1 MANGSLYTI
10 SAEIRDNMSSGLNN
24 INAKLRDSKKA
35 ANEAKNQISDFQRQI
50 SSVTGSLSGFAN
62 SLRSGDISG
71 FATNILSA
79 GTAIKSLGPLLA
91 GVQTQLAGIVSEVTA
106 ATGGFNLIIA
116 GFAALGLG
124 AAKSSVDMQKSQQDL
139 QALLGVSDE
148 VVQDYTNSAVEMS
161 NGTKQSAADV
171 LGAFTLIGS
180 QAPQLLDDKKGLE
193 EVTRAAQTLSK
204 ASGMDLVDAASAIT
218 TAMNQMGVEA
228 KDAGMIIDGLST
240 GAQKGAADIEY
251 QKTAMEKSGAA
262 AKMAGLSYKDLIA
275 SIETIA
281 PSFASAD
288 VAGSSLKSTLIALET
303 QTESKY
309 KPSVVGINQA
319 LANLSAANLSAEEKV
334 SIFGEA
340 NLTCATALLENQ
352 QGLAELQAAL
362 QQTGSAS
369 EMADAKSGSFSQTM
383 ASLGRIF
390 RDFFQTLS
398 QYTIIRDLV
407 SILQG
412 LAMVVG
418 GVITV
423 VLRLV
428 RVVFQIIDTFW
439 LFIKAAIA
447 VVGQAIQPLVNG
459 LKTLWTWIK
468 SIGFQHIYNS
478 CVEWCQKALKFFHDF
493 TKALEEYWNK
503 FIGKQTKKTAKPVV
517 QKVKIKQVPEGNA
530 PAGNSN
536 GNSNGNNSGGN
547 SPHTSTHN
555 SRGGGS
561 VEIQPVKGSLTDLE
575 KKLQDLQKKYKDGL
589 IKLTPE
595 EYKAEVEKI
604 ENQIKEKKIKLGL
617 ELYVSDNSLS
627 AVSSKLQKYNEKLSL
642 LDPDKDQHEMF
653 FIREKI
659 AALTQKENKIK
670 LKLAIDEAYSAG
682 YTMNPSM
689 NIVKQ
694 AKKNLQ
700 EALDNVEMNDLSDSL
715 IRKIKMIMA
724 KLDIQQLKLNL
735 KLHPELVWKGGS
747 IKYIQKSIQDAT
759 EKLNLL
765 DTTKDVE
772 QIDILKKHIEELQ
785 KQLEKAK
792 AVIGQGLFTNEG
804 SQKDLSNKISKKKAE
819 LEVAVVGSDE
829 YKQLIKEIQEL
840 QGKKTKLDIQVEA
853 DSLTPAEK
861 KLKKI
866 KKTSEGTT
874 ETFQAMGSMF
884 TSIGQM
890 SDDETAAIMQG
901 LASITG
907 SIAEAVPA
915 IMSLVGAKSAE
926 AVANGTAEASKVP
939 FPANIAAIASTVAA
953 IMSVIGTIASVAGSF
968 AEGGIISGG
977 SQIGDQM
984 VAKVNSGEMIINGKQ
999 QQNLWKAISTG
1010 NLGGNTENHVSVSN
1024 VRVKGSDLY
1033 LALKNYSKVKS
1044 KSGQFTGI
1052 V

>member
-10 SAEIRDNMSSGLNN
+10 SAEIRDNMSAGLNN

-35 ANEAKNQISDFQRQI
+35 ANEAKTQISDFQRQI
-50 SSVTGSLSGFAN
+50 SSITGSLSGFAN

-116 GFAALGLG
+116 GFAALGVG

-139 QALLGVSDE
+139 KALLGVSDE

-171 LGAFTLIGS
+171 LDAFTLIGS

-193 EVTRAAQTLSK
+193 EVTRAAQTLAK
-204 ASGMDLVDAASAIT
+204 ASGMDLVDAAGAIT

-240 GAQKGAADIEY
+240 GAQKGSADIEY

-262 AKMAGLSYKDLIA
+262 AKMAGLSYRDLIA
-275 SIETIA
+275 SIEAIA
-281 PSFASAD
+281 PSFSSAD

-334 SIFGEA
+334 NIFGAA

-352 QGLAELQAAL
+352 QGLADMQTAL

-383 ASLGRIF
+383 GALTRVF
-390 RDFFQTLS
+390 RDFFQTIG
-398 QYTIIRDLV
+398 QYTVIRDLI
-407 SILQG
+407 SLIQYLAIGIGALIQGILW
-412 LAMVVG
+412 L
-418 GVITV
+418 I
-423 VLRLV
+423 

-439 LFIKAAIA
+439 LFCKAALAMI
-447 VVGQAIQPLVNG
+447 GQALTPLVNA

-468 SIGFQHIYNS
+468 AIGFEHIYNS

-493 TKALEEYWNK
+493 TGALEQYWNK
-503 FIGKQTKKTAKPVV
+503 FIGKQTKKTGKPVV
-517 QKVKIKQVPEGNA
+517 QKVKIKKVPEGNA
-530 PAGNSN
+530 PEGNSG
-536 GNSNGNNSGGN
+536 GNSGN
-547 SPHTSTHN
+547 SPHTSRTGSHT
-555 SRGGGS
+555 GGGS
-561 VEIQPVKGSLTDLE
+561 GSHEIQPVKGSLTDLE
-575 KKLQDLQKKYKDGL
+575 KKLQNLQKKYKDGL

-595 EYKAEVEKI
+595 EYKTEVAKI
-604 ENQIKEKKIKLGL
+604 KNQIKEKKIKLGL
-617 ELYVSDNSLS
+617 ELYVSDNSLQN
-627 AVSSKLQKYNEKLSL
+627 VSSQLQKYSEKLSL
-642 LDPDKDQHEMF
+642 LDPSKDILTISEIQK
-653 FIREKI
+653 KI
-659 AALTQKENKIK
+659 ALLKQKQNTI
-670 LKLAIDEAYSAG
+670 
-682 YTMNPSM
+682 
-689 NIVKQ
+689 
-694 AKKNLQ
+694 
-700 EALDNVEMNDLSDSL
+700 
-715 IRKIKMIMA
+715 
-724 KLDIQQLKLNL
+724 KLNL
-735 KLHPELVWKGGS
+735 AIAKGFQALQPNTSKNIVDEAKKELEDALNNIPFMEIDDSVNEEIRELLKQLEDTSYTIKMKIHPELEVPKNSVQG
-747 IKYIQKSIQDAT
+747 IQDEISQKT
-759 EKLNLL
+759 KKLNLL
-765 DTTKDVE
+765 DTNKDID
-772 QIDILKKHIEELQ
+772 QINQLKQEIESLQ
-785 KQLEKAK
+785 KKQEKAK
-792 AVIGQGLFTNEG
+792 AKTGQGLLVNEG
-804 SQKDLSNKISKKKAE
+804 SQKDLSDKISKKKAE
-819 LEVAVVGSDE
+819 LEVAVVDSDE

-866 KKTSEGTT
+866 KKASEGTT
-874 ETFQAMGSMF
+874 ETFRAMGSMF
-884 TSIGQM
+884 SSVGQM

-926 AVANGTAEASKVP
+926 AVANGLAESSKVK
-939 FPANIAAIASTVAA
+939 FPANIPAIATTIAT

-977 SQIGDQM
+977 SQIGDNM

-1010 NLGGNTENHVSVSN
+1010 NLGGNTENQISVSN

-1052 V
+1052 M

>member
-50 SSVTGSLSGFAN
+50 SAVTGSLSGFAN

-91 GVQTQLAGIVSEVTA
+91 GVQAQLAGIVTEVTA

-171 LGAFTLIGS
+171 LDAFTLIGS

-352 QGLAELQAAL
+352 QGLAELQTAL

-412 LAMVVG
+412 LAMIVG

-447 VVGQAIQPLVNG
+447 VVGQAIQPLVNA

-493 TKALEEYWNK
+493 TGALEQYWNK
-503 FIGKQTKKTAKPVV
+503 FIGKQTKKTNKTVV

-530 PAGNSN
+530 PDTSTGN
-536 GNSNGNNSGGN
+536 GNSPTGN
-547 SPHTSTHN
+547 STHN

-595 EYKAEVEKI
+595 EYKAEVIKI

-627 AVSSKLQKYNEKLSL
+627 AVSSKIQKYNEKLQVLDPEKDFNEIHKIGNEIDALKKHQNQIKLALAIDRGNSAL
-642 LDPDKDQHEMF
+642 LDPNTSLE
-653 FIREKI
+653 IISE
-659 AALTQKENKIK
+659 
-670 LKLAIDEAYSAG
+670 
-682 YTMNPSM
+682 
-689 NIVKQ
+689 

-700 EALDNVEMNDLSDSL
+700 EALNNVPFDFNPPLVDQIKKEIKMLEDTEYLL
-715 IRKIKMIMA
+715 KIKIHPDA
-724 KLDIQQLKLNL
+724 DIPYNSVQ
-735 KLHPELVWKGGS
+735 G
-747 IKYIQKSIQDAT
+747 IQNQISEKT
-759 EKLNLL
+759 KKLNLL
-765 DTTKDVE
+765 DVNKDIE
-772 QIDILKKHIEELQ
+772 QIEKLKAEIESLQEMQNLAKDIT
-785 KQLEKAK
+785 
-792 AVIGQGLFTNEG
+792 GQGLYVNEG
-804 SQKDLSNKISKKKAE
+804 SQKDLSDKISKKKAE
-819 LEVAVVGSDE
+819 LEVSVVDSDE

-840 QGKKTKLDIQVEA
+840 ESKKTQIDIQVEA

-866 KKTSEGTT
+866 KKASEGTT
-874 ETFQAMGSMF
+874 ETFKAMGSMF
-884 TSIGQM
+884 SSVGQM

-915 IMSLVGAKSAE
+915 IMSLVGAKSSE
-926 AVANGTAEASKVP
+926 AIANGLAEASKVK
-939 FPANIAAIASTVAA
+939 FPANIPAIATTIAT

-1010 NLGGNTENHVSVSN
+1010 NLGGNTENHISVSN

>member
-10 SAEIRDNMSSGLNN
+10 SAEIRDNMSSGLDN

-35 ANEAKNQISDFQRQI
+35 ANEAKNQISDFQKQI

-91 GVQTQLAGIVSEVTA
+91 GVKTQLAGIVTEVTA

-116 GFAALGLG
+116 GFTALGIG

-171 LGAFTLIGS
+171 LDAFTLIGS

-193 EVTRAAQTLSK
+193 EVTRAAQTLAK

-262 AKMAGLSYKDLIA
+262 AKMAGLSYNDLIA

-319 LANLSAANLSAEEKV
+319 LANLSTANLSAEEKV
-334 SIFGEA
+334 KIFGEA

-352 QGLAELQAAL
+352 QGLAELQTAL
-362 QQTGSAS
+362 QQTGTAN

-383 ASLGRIF
+383 GALTRIF
-390 RDFFQTLS
+390 RDFFQTIG
-398 QYTIIRDLV
+398 QYTVIRDLI
-407 SILQG
+407 SLIQYLAIGIGALIKGILW
-412 LAMVVG
+412 L
-418 GVITV
+418 I
-423 VLRLV
+423 
-428 RVVFQIIDTFW
+428 RVVFQIVDTFW
-439 LFIKAAIA
+439 LFCKAALAMI
-447 VVGQAIQPLVNG
+447 GQAITPLVNA

-468 SIGFQHIYNS
+468 SIGFEHIFNS

-493 TKALEEYWNK
+493 TGALEQYWNK
-503 FIGKQTKKTAKPVV
+503 FIGKSTKKTAKPVV

-530 PAGNSN
+530 PDTSTGNSPT
-536 GNSNGNNSGGN
+536 GN
-547 SPHTSTHN
+547 SPHT
-555 SRGGGS
+555 GGGSRS

-589 IKLTPE
+589 IKLTPG
-595 EYKAEVEKI
+595 EYKAEVTKI
-604 ENQIKEKKIKLGL
+604 EKQIKEKKIKLGL

-627 AVSSKLQKYNEKLSL
+627 AVSSKLQKYNEKLQVLDPEKDFQEIHKIGNEIDQLKKHQNQIKVALAIDRGNSAL
-642 LDPDKDQHEMF
+642 LDPNTSLE
-653 FIREKI
+653 
-659 AALTQKENKIK
+659 
-670 LKLAIDEAYSAG
+670 
-682 YTMNPSM
+682 
-689 NIVKQ
+689 IVSE

-700 EALDNVEMNDLSDSL
+700 DALNNVPFNFNPSL
-715 IRKIKMIMA
+715 VDQIKKEIKMLEDTEYLLKIKI
-724 KLDIQQLKLNL
+724 
-735 KLHPELVWKGGS
+735 HPETDIPYNSVQG
-747 IKYIQKSIQDAT
+747 IQNQISEKT
-759 EKLNLL
+759 KKLNLL
-765 DTTKDVE
+765 DVYKDIV
-772 QIDILKKHIEELQ
+772 QIEKLKSEIESLQEIQNLAKDIT
-785 KQLEKAK
+785 
-792 AVIGQGLFTNEG
+792 GQGLYVNEG
-804 SQKDLSNKISKKKAE
+804 SQKDLSDKISKKKAE

-829 YKQLIKEIQEL
+829 YKNLIKEIQEL
-840 QGKKTKLDIQVEA
+840 EGKKTQIDIQVEA

-866 KKTSEGTT
+866 KKASEGTT
-874 ETFQAMGSMF
+874 ETIHAMGSMF
-884 TSIGQM
+884 ESVGKMT
-890 SDDETAAIMQG
+890 DDETAAVMQG

-926 AVANGTAEASKVP
+926 AIANGTAEASKVP
-939 FPANIAAIASTVAA
+939 FPANIPAIATTIAT

-1010 NLGGNTENHVSVSN
+1010 NLGGNTENQIYVSN

-1044 KSGQFTGI
+1044 KSGQFIGI

>member
-35 ANEAKNQISDFQRQI
+35 ANEAKNQISEFQRQI

-91 GVQTQLAGIVSEVTA
+91 GVQAQLAGIVSEVTA

-116 GFAALGLG
+116 GFAALGVG

-161 NGTKQSAADV
+161 KGTKQSAADV
-171 LGAFTLIGS
+171 LDAFTLIGS

-193 EVTRAAQTLSK
+193 EVTRAAQTLAK

-228 KDAGMIIDGLST
+228 KDASMIIDGLST
-240 GAQKGAADIEY
+240 GAQKGSADIEY

-281 PSFASAD
+281 PSFSSAD
-288 VAGSSLKSTLIALET
+288 VAGTSLKSTLIALET

-334 SIFGEA
+334 KIFGAA
-340 NLTCATALLENQ
+340 NLTCASALLKNQ
-352 QGLAELQAAL
+352 QGLADMQTAL

-447 VVGQAIQPLVNG
+447 VIGQALTPLVNA
-459 LKTLWTWIK
+459 LKTLWSWIK
-468 SIGFQHIYNS
+468 AIGFQHIYNS

-493 TKALEEYWNK
+493 TGALEQAWNK
-503 FIGKQTKKTAKPVV
+503 FIGKQTKKTSKPVV
-517 QKVKIKQVPEGNA
+517 QKVKIKKVPEGDA
-530 PAGNSN
+530 PTGNSV
-536 GNSNGNNSGGN
+536 GNSSTT
-547 SPHTSTHN
+547 SKHTSTN
-555 SRGGGS
+555 TGRGGSGRNS

-595 EYKAEVEKI
+595 EYKAEVAKI
-604 ENQIKEKKIKLGL
+604 ENQIKEKKIKLGID
-617 ELYVSDNSLS
+617 LYVSDNSLS
-627 AVSSKLQKYNEKLSL
+627 AVSSQLQKYNEKLQL

-659 AALTQKENKIK
+659 KELTQKENKIK
-670 LKLAIDEAYSAG
+670 LKIAIDEGYSTAYDI
-682 YTMNPSM
+682 NPSM

-735 KLHPELVWKGGS
+735 KLHPELVWSGGS
-747 IKYIQKSIQDAT
+747 IKAIQKSIQDAT

-792 AVIGQGLFTNEG
+792 AVTGQGLFTNEG
-804 SQKDLSNKISKKKAE
+804 SQKDLSDKISKKKAE
-819 LEVAVVGSDE
+819 LEVSVVGSDE
-829 YKQLIKEIQEL
+829 YKNLIKEIQEL
-840 QGKKTKLDIQVEA
+840 EGKKTKLDIQVES

-861 KLKKI
+861 KLKKL
-866 KKTSEGTT
+866 KKASEGTT
-874 ETFQAMGSMF
+874 ETFEAMGSMF
-884 TSIGQM
+884 SSIGKM

-926 AVANGTAEASKVP
+926 AIANGTAEASKVP

-1010 NLGGNTENHVSVSN
+1010 NLGGNTENQISVSN

>member
-91 GVQTQLAGIVSEVTA
+91 GVQTQLAGIVTEVTA

-116 GFAALGLG
+116 GFAALGIG

-161 NGTKQSAADV
+161 NGTKQSAAEV
-171 LGAFTLIGS
+171 LDAFTLIGS

-193 EVTRAAQTLSK
+193 EVTRAAQTLAK

-240 GAQKGAADIEY
+240 GAQKGSADIEY

-319 LANLSAANLSAEEKV
+319 LANLSEANLTAEEKV
-334 SIFGEA
+334 NIFGAA

-352 QGLAELQAAL
+352 QGLVDMQTAL
-362 QQTGSAS
+362 QQTGTAS
-369 EMADAKSGSFSQTM
+369 EMADTKSGSFSQTM

-390 RDFFQTLS
+390 RDFFQTLG

-412 LAMVVG
+412 LAMIVG

-447 VVGQAIQPLVNG
+447 VIGQAIQPLVNA
-459 LKTLWTWIK
+459 LKTLWSWIK

-478 CVEWCQKALKFFHDF
+478 LVEWCQKALKFFHDF
-493 TKALEEYWNK
+493 TKTLEDAWNK
-503 FIGKQTKKTAKPVV
+503 FIGKKTKNTKPVV
-517 QKVKIKQVPEGNA
+517 QKVQIKQVPEGNA
-530 PAGNSN
+530 PDTSTGNAPDTSTGNSPT
-536 GNSNGNNSGGN
+536 GNSGGRN
-547 SPHTSTHN
+547 
-555 SRGGGS
+555 S

-595 EYKAEVEKI
+595 EYKTEVTKI

-617 ELYVSDNSLS
+617 ELYVSDNTLKS
-627 AVSSKLQKYNEKLSL
+627 VSSQLQKYTEKLQV
-642 LDPDKDQHEMF
+642 LDPEKDINEIH
-653 FIREKI
+653 KI
-659 AALTQKENKIK
+659 GNQIDALKKRQNKIK
-670 LKLAIDEAYSAG
+670 IALAIDRGNSAILDPN
-682 YTMNPSM
+682 TSLE
-689 NIVKQ
+689 IVSE

-700 EALDNVEMNDLSDSL
+700 DALNNVPFNFNPSL
-715 IRKIKMIMA
+715 VDQIKKEIKM
-724 KLDIQQLKLNL
+724 LEDTEYFLKINI
-735 KLHPELVWKGGS
+735 HPELEVPKN
-747 IKYIQKSIQDAT
+747 SIQGIQDQISQKT
-759 EKLNLL
+759 KQLNLL
-765 DTTKDVE
+765 DTRKDID
-772 QIDILKKHIEELQ
+772 QINQLKQEIESLQ
-785 KQLEKAK
+785 RKQEKAK
-792 AVIGQGLFTNEG
+792 SVTGQGLFTNEG
-804 SQKDLSNKISKKKAE
+804 SQKDLSDKISKKKAE
-819 LEVAVVGSDE
+819 LEVSVVGSDE

-840 QGKKTKLDIQVEA
+840 EGKKTKLDIQVEA

-861 KLKKI
+861 KLKNI
-866 KKTSEGTT
+866 KKASEGST
-874 ETFQAMGSMF
+874 ETLKAMGSMF
-884 TSIGQM
+884 SSIGQM
-890 SDDETAAIMQG
+890 SDDETAVIMQG

-926 AVANGTAEASKVP
+926 AVANGLAESSKVK
-939 FPANIAAIASTVAA
+939 FPANIPAIATTIAT

-968 AEGGIISGG
+968 AEGGIVYGG
-977 SQIGDQM
+977 SQLGDQM
-984 VAKVNSGEMIINGKQ
+984 VAKVNAGEMIINGKQ

-1010 NLGGNTENHVSVSN
+1010 NLGGQRENTVTVTN

>member
-35 ANEAKNQISDFQRQI
+35 ANEAKNQISDFQKQI
-50 SSVTGSLSGFAN
+50 SSITGSLSGFAN

-106 ATGGFNLIIA
+106 ATGGLNLIIA
-116 GFAALGLG
+116 GFAALGIG

-171 LGAFTLIGS
+171 LDAFTLIGS

-193 EVTRAAQTLSK
+193 EVTRAAQTLAK

-240 GAQKGAADIEY
+240 GAQKGSADIEY

-262 AKMAGLSYKDLIA
+262 AKMAGLSYRDLIA

-281 PSFASAD
+281 PSFSSAD

-352 QGLAELQAAL
+352 QGLADLQTAL

-383 ASLGRIF
+383 GALTRIF
-390 RDFFQTLS
+390 RDFFQTIG
-398 QYTIIRDLV
+398 QYTVIRDLI
-407 SILQG
+407 SLIQYLAIGIGALIKGILW
-412 LAMVVG
+412 L
-418 GVITV
+418 I
-423 VLRLV
+423 
-428 RVVFQIIDTFW
+428 RVVFQIVDTFW
-439 LFIKAAIA
+439 LFCKAALAMI
-447 VVGQAIQPLVNG
+447 GQAITPLVNA

-468 SIGFQHIYNS
+468 SIGFEHIFNS

-493 TKALEEYWNK
+493 TGALEQYWNK
-503 FIGKQTKKTAKPVV
+503 FIGKSTKKTKSVV

-530 PAGNSN
+530 PDTST
-536 GNSNGNNSGGN
+536 GN
-547 SPHTSTHN
+547 SPTGNSPTGNSPHN
-555 SRGGGS
+555 SRGGGGS
-561 VEIQPVKGSLTDLE
+561 RSGEIQPVKGSLTDLE
-575 KKLQDLQKKYKDGL
+575 KRLQDLQKKYKDGL

-595 EYKAEVEKI
+595 EYKTEVTKI

-627 AVSSKLQKYNEKLSL
+627 AVSSQLQKYNEKLQV
-642 LDPDKDQHEMF
+642 LDPEKDFKEIH
-653 FIREKI
+653 KI
-659 AALTQKENKIK
+659 GNEIDQLKKRQNQIK
-670 LKLAIDEAYSAG
+670 LALAIDRGNSAILDPN
-682 YTMNPSM
+682 TSLD
-689 NIVKQ
+689 IVSE

-700 EALDNVEMNDLSDSL
+700 EALNNVPFDFNPPLVDQIKKEIKMLEDTEYLL
-715 IRKIKMIMA
+715 KIKI
-724 KLDIQQLKLNL
+724 
-735 KLHPELVWKGGS
+735 HPETDIPYNSVQG
-747 IKYIQKSIQDAT
+747 IQNQIAEKT
-759 EKLNLL
+759 KKLNLL
-765 DTTKDVE
+765 DVNKDIE
-772 QIDILKKHIEELQ
+772 QIEKLKAEIEGLQEMQNLAKDIT
-785 KQLEKAK
+785 
-792 AVIGQGLFTNEG
+792 GQGLYVNEG
-804 SQKDLSNKISKKKAE
+804 SQKDLSDKISKKKAE
-819 LEVAVVGSDE
+819 LEVSVVGSDE
-829 YKQLIKEIQEL
+829 YKNLIKEIQEL
-840 QGKKTKLDIQVEA
+840 EGKKTKLDIQVEA

-866 KKTSEGTT
+866 KNASEGTT
-874 ETFQAMGSMF
+874 ETFKAMGSMF
-884 TSIGQM
+884 SSIGQM

-1010 NLGGNTENHVSVSN
+1010 NLGGNTENHISVSN

>member
-91 GVQTQLAGIVSEVTA
+91 GVQTQLAGIVTEVTA

-116 GFAALGLG
+116 GFAALGVG

-171 LGAFTLIGS
+171 LDAFTLIGS

-193 EVTRAAQTLSK
+193 EVTRAAQTLAK

-262 AKMAGLSYKDLIA
+262 AKMAGLSYNDLIA

-334 SIFGEA
+334 QIFGEA

-352 QGLAELQAAL
+352 QSLADLQTAL

-412 LAMVVG
+412 LAMIIG

-447 VVGQAIQPLVNG
+447 VIGQAIQPLVNA

-493 TKALEEYWNK
+493 TGALEEYWNK
-503 FIGKQTKKTAKPVV
+503 FIGKQTKKTGKPVV
-517 QKVKIKQVPEGNA
+517 QKVKIKKVPEGDV
-530 PAGNSN
+530 GVNSN
-536 GNSNGNNSGGN
+536 ANSSTTTT
-547 SPHTSTHN
+547 HTSTN
-555 SRGGGS
+555 TGRGGSSGRNS
-561 VEIQPVKGSLTDLE
+561 GEIQPVKGSLTDLE

-595 EYKAEVEKI
+595 EYKTEVAKI

-627 AVSSKLQKYNEKLSL
+627 AVSSKIQKYNEKLQV
-642 LDPDKDQHEMF
+642 LDPEKDIDEIH
-653 FIREKI
+653 KI
-659 AALTQKENKIK
+659 GQQIDNLKKKQNQIK
-670 LKLAIDEAYSAG
+670 LALAIDRGNSAILDPN
-682 YTMNPSM
+682 TSLD
-689 NIVKQ
+689 IVSE

-700 EALDNVEMNDLSDSL
+700 EALNNVPFDFNPQLVDQIKKEIKMLEDTEYFL
-715 IRKIKMIMA
+715 KIKIHPETDIPYNSIQGIQNQITEKTK
-724 KLDIQQLKLNL
+724 KLNILDTRKDIEQINQLKQ
-735 KLHPELVWKGGS
+735 E
-747 IKYIQKSIQDAT
+747 
-759 EKLNLL
+759 
-765 DTTKDVE
+765 
-772 QIDILKKHIEELQ
+772 IESLQ
-785 KQLEKAK
+785 RKQEKAK
-792 AVIGQGLFTNEG
+792 SVTGQGLFTNEG
-804 SQKDLSNKISKKKAE
+804 SQKDLSDKISKKKAE
-819 LEVAVVGSDE
+819 LEVSVVGSDE
-829 YKQLIKEIQEL
+829 YKNLIKEIQEL
-840 QGKKTKLDIQVEA
+840 EDKKAKLDIQVEA

-866 KKTSEGTT
+866 KNASEGTT
-874 ETFQAMGSMF
+874 ETFKAMGSMF
-884 TSIGQM
+884 SSIGQM

-953 IMSVIGTIASVAGSF
+953 IMSVIGTIVSVAGSF

-1010 NLGGNTENHVSVSN
+1010 NLGGNTENHISVSN

>member
-35 ANEAKNQISDFQRQI
+35 ANEAKNQISEFQRQI

-116 GFAALGLG
+116 GFAALGVG

-171 LGAFTLIGS
+171 LDAFTLIGS

-193 EVTRAAQTLSK
+193 EVTRAAQTLAK

-228 KDAGMIIDGLST
+228 KDASMIIDGLST
-240 GAQKGAADIEY
+240 GAQKGSADIEY

-281 PSFASAD
+281 PSFSSAD

-334 SIFGEA
+334 QIFGAA

-352 QGLAELQAAL
+352 QGLADLQTAL

-412 LAMVVG
+412 LAMIVG

-447 VVGQAIQPLVNG
+447 VIGQAIQPLVNA
-459 LKTLWTWIK
+459 LKTLWSWIK

-493 TKALEEYWNK
+493 TGALEQYWNK
-503 FIGKQTKKTAKPVV
+503 FIGKQGKKTAKPVV

-530 PAGNSN
+530 PSGNS
-536 GNSNGNNSGGN
+536 ST
-547 SPHTSTHN
+547 TSTN
-555 SRGGGS
+555 TSPNTGRGGGS
-561 VEIQPVKGSLTDLE
+561 GRNSGEIQPVKGSLTDLE

-595 EYKAEVEKI
+595 EYKTEVTKI

-627 AVSSKLQKYNEKLSL
+627 AVSSKLQKYNEKLQVLDPEKDIDEIHKIGNEIDALKKRQNQIKLALAIDRGNSAL
-642 LDPDKDQHEMF
+642 LDPNTSLD
-653 FIREKI
+653 
-659 AALTQKENKIK
+659 
-670 LKLAIDEAYSAG
+670 
-682 YTMNPSM
+682 
-689 NIVKQ
+689 IVSE

-700 EALDNVEMNDLSDSL
+700 DALNNVPFNFNPSL
-715 IRKIKMIMA
+715 VDQIKKEIKMLEDTEYI
-724 KLDIQQLKLNL
+724 LKINI
-735 KLHPELVWKGGS
+735 HPETDIPYNSVQG
-747 IKYIQKSIQDAT
+747 IQNQIAEKT
-759 EKLNLL
+759 KKLNLL
-765 DTTKDVE
+765 DVNKDIE
-772 QIDILKKHIEELQ
+772 QIEKLKAEIESLQEMQNLAKDIT
-785 KQLEKAK
+785 
-792 AVIGQGLFTNEG
+792 GQGLYVNEG
-804 SQKDLSNKISKKKAE
+804 SQKDLSDKISKKKAQ
-819 LEVAVVGSDE
+819 LEVSVVGSDE
-829 YKQLIKEIQEL
+829 YKNLIKEIQEL
-840 QGKKTKLDIQVEA
+840 EDKKTKLDIQVEA

-866 KKTSEGTT
+866 KNASEGTT
-874 ETFQAMGSMF
+874 ETFKAMGSMF
-884 TSIGQM
+884 SSIGQM

-1010 NLGGNTENHVSVSN
+1010 NLGGNTENHISVSN

>member
-10 SAEIRDNMSSGLNN
+10 SAEIRDNMSSGLDN

-35 ANEAKNQISDFQRQI
+35 ANEAKNQISDFQKQI
-50 SSVTGSLSGFAN
+50 SAVTGSLSSFAN

-91 GVQTQLAGIVSEVTA
+91 GVKTQLAGIVTEVTA

-116 GFAALGLG
+116 GFAALGIG

-171 LGAFTLIGS
+171 LDAFTLIGS

-193 EVTRAAQTLSK
+193 EVTRAAQTLAK

-240 GAQKGAADIEY
+240 GAQKGSADIEY

-334 SIFGEA
+334 NIFGAA

-352 QGLAELQAAL
+352 QGLVELQTAL
-362 QQTGSAS
+362 QQTGTAS

-383 ASLGRIF
+383 GALARIF
-390 RDFFQTLS
+390 RDFFQTIG
-398 QYTIIRDLV
+398 QYTVIRDLI
-407 SILQG
+407 SLIQYLAIGIGILIKG
-412 LAMVVG
+412 ILWL
-418 GVITV
+418 I
-423 VLRLV
+423 
-428 RVVFQIIDTFW
+428 RVVFQFIDTLW
-439 LFIKAAIA
+439 LIIKSVIA
-447 VVGQAIQPLVNG
+447 VIGQALTPLTDAFKG
-459 LKTLWTWIK
+459 LWIWIK
-468 SIGFQHIYNS
+468 QIGFEHIFNS
-478 CVEWCQKALKFFHDF
+478 LVEWCQKALKFFHYF
-493 TKALEEYWNK
+493 TGAMEDAWNK

-530 PAGNSN
+530 PDTSTGNSPT
-536 GNSNGNNSGGN
+536 GN
-547 SPHTSTHN
+547 SPHT
-555 SRGGGS
+555 GGSGRNS

-595 EYKAEVEKI
+595 EYKAEVTKI
-604 ENQIKEKKIKLGL
+604 EKQIKEKKIKLGL

-627 AVSSKLQKYNEKLSL
+627 AVSSQLQKYNEKLQVLDPEKDFQEIHKIGQQIDNLKKKQNQIKLALAIDRGNSAL
-642 LDPDKDQHEMF
+642 LDPNTSLE
-653 FIREKI
+653 IISE
-659 AALTQKENKIK
+659 
-670 LKLAIDEAYSAG
+670 
-682 YTMNPSM
+682 
-689 NIVKQ
+689 

-700 EALDNVEMNDLSDSL
+700 EALNNVPFDFNPPLVDQIKKEIKMLEDTEYLL
-715 IRKIKMIMA
+715 KIKI
-724 KLDIQQLKLNL
+724 
-735 KLHPELVWKGGS
+735 HPETDIPYNSVQG
-747 IKYIQKSIQDAT
+747 IQNQIAEKT
-759 EKLNLL
+759 KKLNLL
-765 DTTKDVE
+765 DVNKDIE
-772 QIDILKKHIEELQ
+772 QIEKLKAEIESLQEMQNLAKDIT
-785 KQLEKAK
+785 
-792 AVIGQGLFTNEG
+792 GQGLYVNEG
-804 SQKDLSNKISKKKAE
+804 SQKDLSDKISKKKAE

-829 YKQLIKEIQEL
+829 YKNLIKEIQEL
-840 QGKKTKLDIQVEA
+840 EGKKTKLDIQVEA

-866 KKTSEGTT
+866 KNASEGTT
-874 ETFQAMGSMF
+874 ETFKAMGSMF
-884 TSIGQM
+884 SSIGQV

-939 FPANIAAIASTVAA
+939 FPANIPAIATTVAT

-977 SQIGDQM
+977 SQLGDQM

-1010 NLGGNTENHVSVSN
+1010 NLGGNTENHISVSN

>member
-35 ANEAKNQISDFQRQI
+35 ANEAKNQISDFQKQI
-50 SSVTGSLSGFAN
+50 SAVTGSLSGFAN
-62 SLRSGDISG
+62 SLRSGDISS

-91 GVQTQLAGIVSEVTA
+91 GVQVQLAGIVSEVTA

-116 GFAALGLG
+116 GFAALGVG

-139 QALLGVSDE
+139 QALLGVSDD

-161 NGTKQSAADV
+161 NGTKQSAAEV
-171 LGAFTLIGS
+171 LDAFTLIGS

-193 EVTRAAQTLSK
+193 EVTKAAQTLAK

-240 GAQKGAADIEY
+240 GAQKGSADIEY

-288 VAGSSLKSTLIALET
+288 VAGTSLKSTLIALET
-303 QTESKY
+303 QAESKY

-334 SIFGEA
+334 QIFGAA

-352 QGLAELQAAL
+352 QGLAELQTAL
-362 QQTGSAS
+362 QQTGTAS

-390 RDFFQTLS
+390 RDFFQTLG
-398 QYTIIRDLV
+398 QYTIIRDLI
-407 SILQG
+407 SFIQYLAIGIGAIIKGILW
-412 LAMVVG
+412 L
-418 GVITV
+418 I
-423 VLRLV
+423 
-428 RVVFQIIDTFW
+428 RVVFQVIDTVW
-439 LFIKAAIA
+439 LLQKAFIAII
-447 VVGQAIQPLVNG
+447 GQAITPLVNA

-468 SIGFQHIYNS
+468 SIGFEHIYNS
-478 CVEWCQKALKFFHDF
+478 CIEWCQKALKFFHDF
-493 TKALEEYWNK
+493 TKKLEDAWNK
-503 FIGKQTKKTAKPVV
+503 FIGKKTKKTQSVV
-517 QKVKIKQVPEGNA
+517 QKVEIKQVPESNA
-530 PAGNSN
+530 PDTSTGNGGGNGGGNSPT
-536 GNSNGNNSGGN
+536 GN
-547 SPHTSTHN
+547 SPHTGSGRN
-555 SRGGGS
+555 SG
-561 VEIQPVKGSLTDLE
+561 EIKPVKGSLTDLE
-575 KKLQDLQKKYKDGL
+575 KRLQDLQKKYKDGL

-595 EYKAEVEKI
+595 EYKTEVTKI

-617 ELYVSDNSLS
+617 ELYVSDNTLQS
-627 AVSSKLQKYNEKLSL
+627 VSSKLQKYAEKLQV
-642 LDPDKDQHEMF
+642 LDPEKDIKEIH
-653 FIREKI
+653 KI
-659 AALTQKENKIK
+659 GNQIDALKKRQNKIK
-670 LKLAIDEAYSAG
+670 LALAIDRGNSALLDPN
-682 YTMNPSM
+682 TSLD
-689 NIVKQ
+689 IVSE

-700 EALDNVEMNDLSDSL
+700 DALNNVPFDFNPSL
-715 IRKIKMIMA
+715 VDQIKKEIKM
-724 KLDIQQLKLNL
+724 LEDTEYFLKINI
-735 KLHPELVWKGGS
+735 HPELEVP
-747 IKYIQKSIQDAT
+747 INSIQGIQDKISQKT
-759 EKLNLL
+759 KQLNLL
-765 DTTKDVE
+765 DTRKDID
-772 QIDILKKHIEELQ
+772 QINQLKQEIESLQ
-785 KQLEKAK
+785 RKQEKAK
-792 AVIGQGLFTNEG
+792 SVTGQGLFVNEG
-804 SQKDLSNKISKKKAE
+804 SQKDLSDKISKKKAE
-819 LEVAVVGSDE
+819 LEVSVIGSDE
-829 YKQLIKEIQEL
+829 YKNLIKEIQEL
-840 QGKKTKLDIQVEA
+840 EGKKTQIDIQVKA

-866 KKTSEGTT
+866 KKTGESTK
-874 ETFQAMGSMF
+874 ETFNAMGTMF
-884 TSIGQM
+884 GAIGQM
-890 SDDETAAIMQG
+890 SDDETAAILQG

-926 AVANGTAEASKVP
+926 AIANGLAESSKVK
-939 FPANIAAIASTVAA
+939 FPANIPAIATTIAT

-968 AEGGIISGG
+968 AEGGIIYGG

-984 VAKVNSGEMIINGKQ
+984 YAKVNSGEMIINGKQ

-1010 NLGGNTENHVSVSN
+1010 NLGGQTENTVTVTN

>member
-10 SAEIRDNMSSGLNN
+10 SAEIRDNMSSQLNN

-91 GVQTQLAGIVSEVTA
+91 GVQTQLAGIVTEVTA

-139 QALLGVSDE
+139 KALLGVSDE

-171 LGAFTLIGS
+171 LDAFTLIGS

-193 EVTRAAQTLSK
+193 EVTRAAQTLAK
-204 ASGMDLVDAASAIT
+204 ASGMDLVDAAGAIT

-240 GAQKGAADIEY
+240 GAQKGAGDIEY

-262 AKMAGLSYKDLIA
+262 AKMAGLSYRDLIA

-281 PSFASAD
+281 PSFSSAE
-288 VAGSSLKSTLIALET
+288 VAGTNLKSTLIALEK
-303 QTESKY
+303 QTNDNF

-319 LANLSAANLSAEEKV
+319 LANLDAANLSSSEKV
-334 SIFGEA
+334 QIFGAA
-340 NLTCATALLENQ
+340 NLTCAEALLENQ
-352 QGLAELQAAL
+352 QGLADLQAAL
-362 QQTGSAS
+362 QETGSAS
-369 EMADAKSGSFSQTM
+369 EMADAKSGSFSQTI

-412 LAMVVG
+412 LAVVVG
-418 GVITV
+418 AVIAV
-423 VLRLV
+423 ILRLV

-447 VVGQAIQPLVNG
+447 LLGQAIQPLING
-459 LKTLWTWIK
+459 LKDLWTWIK
-468 SIGFQHIYNS
+468 AIGFQHIYNS

-493 TKALEEYWNK
+493 TGALEDAWNK
-503 FIGKQTKKTAKPVV
+503 FTGKQTKKQGKTVT
-517 QKVKIKQVPEGNA
+517 QKVKIKQVPEGNS
-530 PAGNSN
+530 PATTNSPAT
-536 GNSNGNNSGGN
+536 NSTHRNSSSHSGG
-547 SPHTSTHN
+547 SQRT
-555 SRGGGS
+555 
-561 VEIQPVKGSLTDLE
+561 EIQPVKGSLTDLE

-589 IKLTPE
+589 IKLSPE
-595 EYKAEVEKI
+595 EYKTEVTKL
-604 ENQIKEKKIKLGL
+604 ENQIKEKKIKLGID
-617 ELYVSDNSLS
+617 LYVSDNSLQS
-627 AVSSKLQKYNEKLSL
+627 VSSKLQKYNEKLQILDPEKDSAEIHKIGNEIDALKKRQNSIKLALAIDRANSAL
-642 LDPDKDQHEMF
+642 LDPNTSLE
-653 FIREKI
+653 IISE
-659 AALTQKENKIK
+659 
-670 LKLAIDEAYSAG
+670 
-682 YTMNPSM
+682 
-689 NIVKQ
+689 

-700 EALDNVEMNDLSDSL
+700 DALNNTPFDYNIDLVEQIKTQIKLLEDTEYLTK
-715 IRKIKMIMA
+715 IRI
-724 KLDIQQLKLNL
+724 N
-735 KLHPELVWKGGS
+735 PELVIDGGS
-747 IKYIQKSIQDAT
+747 VQGIQNKIQKKLQEINRLSPDAQS
-759 EKLNLL
+759 EKIS
-765 DTTKDVE
+765 
-772 QIDILKKHIEELQ
+772 QIRQEIDELQ
-785 KQLEKAK
+785 QKLEKAK
-792 AVIGQGLFTNEG
+792 SVTGQGLFTNEG
-804 SQKDLSNKISKKKAE
+804 SQKDLSDKISKKKAE
-819 LEVAVVGSDE
+819 LEVTVIDTPE
-829 YKQLIKEIQEL
+829 YNKLIKEIQDL
-840 QGKKTKLDIQVEA
+840 TLKKKRIDIQVEA

-866 KKTSEGTT
+866 KKASEGTT

-884 TSIGQM
+884 SSVGQM

-926 AVANGTAEASKVP
+926 AIANGTAEATKIG
-939 FPANIAAIASTVAA
+939 FPQNIPAIATTVAA
-953 IMSVIGTIASVAGSF
+953 IMSVISTISSVAGSF

-977 SQIGDQM
+977 SQIGDNM

-999 QQNLWKAISTG
+999 QQNLWKAISSG
-1010 NLGGNTENHVSVSN
+1010 NLGGNTENQVSVSN

-1033 LALKNYSKVKS
+1033 LALRNYSKVKS
-1044 KSGQFTGI
+1044 KSGQITGI

>member
-35 ANEAKNQISDFQRQI
+35 ANEAKNQISEFQRQI

-91 GVQTQLAGIVSEVTA
+91 GVQTQLAGIVTEVTA

-116 GFAALGLG
+116 GFAALGVG

-171 LGAFTLIGS
+171 LDAFTLIGS

-193 EVTRAAQTLSK
+193 DVTRAAQTLAK

-240 GAQKGAADIEY
+240 GAQKGSADIEY

-281 PSFASAD
+281 PSFSSAD

-334 SIFGEA
+334 KIFGES

-352 QGLAELQAAL
+352 QGLAELQTAL
-362 QQTGSAS
+362 QQTGTAS

-383 ASLGRIF
+383 GALARIF
-390 RDFFQTLS
+390 RDFFQTIG
-398 QYTIIRDLV
+398 QYTVIRDLI
-407 SILQG
+407 SLIQYLAIGIGALIKGILW
-412 LAMVVG
+412 L
-418 GVITV
+418 I
-423 VLRLV
+423 
-428 RVVFQIIDTFW
+428 RVVFQVVDTFW
-439 LFIKAAIA
+439 LFCKAALAMI
-447 VVGQAIQPLVNG
+447 GQAIKPLVNA

-493 TKALEEYWNK
+493 TGALEQYWNK
-503 FIGKQTKKTAKPVV
+503 FIGKQTKKTNKPVV

-530 PAGNSN
+530 PDTSTGN
-536 GNSNGNNSGGN
+536 GNSGGGN
-547 SPHTSTHN
+547 SPTGNSQHN
-555 SRGGGS
+555 YRGGGS
-561 VEIQPVKGSLTDLE
+561 GEIQPVKGSLTDLE

-595 EYKAEVEKI
+595 EYKAEVTKI

-627 AVSSKLQKYNEKLSL
+627 AVSSKLQKYNEKLQVLDPEKDSQEIHKIGQQIDALKKRQNQIKLALAIDRGNSAL
-642 LDPDKDQHEMF
+642 LDPNTSLE
-653 FIREKI
+653 IISE
-659 AALTQKENKIK
+659 
-670 LKLAIDEAYSAG
+670 
-682 YTMNPSM
+682 
-689 NIVKQ
+689 

-700 EALDNVEMNDLSDSL
+700 EALNNVPFDFNPPLVDQIKKEIKMLEDTEYLL
-715 IRKIKMIMA
+715 KIKI
-724 KLDIQQLKLNL
+724 
-735 KLHPELVWKGGS
+735 HPETD
-747 IKYIQKSIQDAT
+747 IPYNSIQGIQNQISEKT
-759 EKLNLL
+759 KKLNLL
-765 DTTKDVE
+765 DVTKDID
-772 QIDILKKHIEELQ
+772 QINQLKAEIEALQVMQNLAKDIT
-785 KQLEKAK
+785 
-792 AVIGQGLFTNEG
+792 GQGLFTNEG
-804 SQKDLSNKISKKKAE
+804 SQKDLSDKISKKKAE
-819 LEVAVVGSDE
+819 LEVAVVGSDK

-840 QGKKTKLDIQVEA
+840 QGKKTQIDIQVEA

-861 KLKKI
+861 KLKKF
-866 KKTSEGTT
+866 KKASEGST
-874 ETFQAMGSMF
+874 ETLKAMGTMF
-884 TSIGQM
+884 SSIGQM
-890 SDDETAAIMQG
+890 SDDETAAILQG

-939 FPANIAAIASTVAA
+939 FPANIPAIATTVAA

-1010 NLGGNTENHVSVSN
+1010 NLGGNTENHISVSN

>member
-10 SAEIRDNMSSGLNN
+10 SAEIRDNMSSGLDN

-35 ANEAKNQISDFQRQI
+35 ANEAKNQISDFQKQI
-50 SSVTGSLSGFAN
+50 SSITGSLSGFAN

-91 GVQTQLAGIVSEVTA
+91 GVQTQLAGIVTEVTA

-116 GFAALGLG
+116 GFTALGLG

-171 LGAFTLIGS
+171 LDAFTLIGS

-193 EVTRAAQTLSK
+193 EVTRAAQTLAK

-240 GAQKGAADIEY
+240 GAQKGSADIEY

-281 PSFASAD
+281 PSFSSAD

-334 SIFGEA
+334 KIFGEA

-352 QGLAELQAAL
+352 QGLADMQTAL

-383 ASLGRIF
+383 GALTRIF
-390 RDFFQTLS
+390 RDFFQTIG
-398 QYTIIRDLV
+398 QYTVIRDLI
-407 SILQG
+407 SLIQYLAIGIGALIKGILW
-412 LAMVVG
+412 L
-418 GVITV
+418 I
-423 VLRLV
+423 
-428 RVVFQIIDTFW
+428 RVVFQIVDTFW
-439 LFIKAAIA
+439 LFCKAALAMI
-447 VVGQAIQPLVNG
+447 GQAITPLVNA

-468 SIGFQHIYNS
+468 SIGFEHIFNS

-493 TKALEEYWNK
+493 TGALEQYWNK
-503 FIGKQTKKTAKPVV
+503 FIGKSTKKTKTVV

-530 PAGNSN
+530 PDTSTGNSPT
-536 GNSNGNNSGGN
+536 GNSPTGN
-547 SPHTSTHN
+547 SPHTGSGRN
-555 SRGGGS
+555 SG
-561 VEIQPVKGSLTDLE
+561 EIQPVKGSLTDLE

-595 EYKAEVEKI
+595 EYKTEVTKI
-604 ENQIKEKKIKLGL
+604 EKQIKEKKIKLGL
-617 ELYVSDNSLS
+617 ELYVSDNTLQS
-627 AVSSKLQKYNEKLSL
+627 VSSQLQKYNEKLQVLDPEKDFKEIHKIGNEIDQLKKRQNQIKLALAIDRGNSAL
-642 LDPDKDQHEMF
+642 LDPNTSLDIISE
-653 FIREKI
+653 
-659 AALTQKENKIK
+659 
-670 LKLAIDEAYSAG
+670 
-682 YTMNPSM
+682 
-689 NIVKQ
+689 

-700 EALDNVEMNDLSDSL
+700 EALNNVPFDFNPPLVDQIKKEIKMLEDTEYLL
-715 IRKIKMIMA
+715 KIKI
-724 KLDIQQLKLNL
+724 
-735 KLHPELVWKGGS
+735 HPETDIPYNSVQG
-747 IKYIQKSIQDAT
+747 IQNQIAEKT
-759 EKLNLL
+759 KKLNLL
-765 DTTKDVE
+765 DTRKDID
-772 QIDILKKHIEELQ
+772 QINQLKSEIEALQ
-785 KQLEKAK
+785 KKQEKAK
-792 AVIGQGLFTNEG
+792 SVTGQGLFVNEG
-804 SQKDLSNKISKKKAE
+804 SQKDLSDKISKKKAE

-829 YKQLIKEIQEL
+829 YKNLIKEIQEL
-840 QGKKTKLDIQVEA
+840 EGKKTQIDIQVEA

-866 KKTSEGTT
+866 KKASEGTT
-874 ETFQAMGSMF
+874 ETIHAMGSMF
-884 TSIGQM
+884 ESVGKMT
-890 SDDETAAIMQG
+890 DDETAAVLQG

-926 AVANGTAEASKVP
+926 AIANGLAESSKVK
-939 FPANIAAIASTVAA
+939 FPANIPAIATTIAT

-1010 NLGGNTENHVSVSN
+1010 NLGGNTENHISVSN

>member
-35 ANEAKNQISDFQRQI
+35 ANEAKNQISEFQRQI

-91 GVQTQLAGIVSEVTA
+91 GVQAQLAGIVSEVTA

-116 GFAALGLG
+116 GFAALGVG

-161 NGTKQSAADV
+161 KGTKQSAADV
-171 LGAFTLIGS
+171 LDAFTLIGS

-193 EVTRAAQTLSK
+193 EVTRAAQTLAK

-228 KDAGMIIDGLST
+228 KDASMIIDGLST
-240 GAQKGAADIEY
+240 GAQKGSADIEY

-281 PSFASAD
+281 PSFSSAD
-288 VAGSSLKSTLIALET
+288 VAGTSLKSTLIALET

-334 SIFGEA
+334 KIFGAA
-340 NLTCATALLENQ
+340 NLTCASALLENQ
-352 QGLAELQAAL
+352 QGLADMQTAL

-447 VVGQAIQPLVNG
+447 VIGQALTPLVNA
-459 LKTLWTWIK
+459 LKTLWSWIK

-493 TKALEEYWNK
+493 TGALEQAWNK
-503 FIGKQTKKTAKPVV
+503 FIGKQTKKTGKPVV
-517 QKVKIKQVPEGNA
+517 QKVKIKKVPEGDA
-530 PAGNSN
+530 TTGNL
-536 GNSNGNNSGGN
+536 GGN
-547 SPHTSTHN
+547 SSTTSTHT
-555 SRGGGS
+555 SRTGS
-561 VEIQPVKGSLTDLE
+561 GNVGSGRKSGEIQPVKGSLTDLE

-595 EYKAEVEKI
+595 EYKTEVEKV

-627 AVSSKLQKYNEKLSL
+627 AVSSQLQKYNEKLQV
-642 LDPDKDQHEMF
+642 LDPEKDIDEIH
-653 FIREKI
+653 KI
-659 AALTQKENKIK
+659 GQAIDNLKKKQNKIK
-670 LKLAIDEAYSAG
+670 LALAIDRANSAILDP
-682 YTMNPSM
+682 NVSLE
-689 NIVKQ
+689 IVLE

-700 EALDNVEMNDLSDSL
+700 DALNNTPFDYDIDLVE
-715 IRKIKMIMA
+715 
-724 KLDIQQLKLNL
+724 QLKTQI
-735 KLHPELVWKGGS
+735 KLLEDTEYLAKIRINPELVIDGGS
-747 IKYIQKSIQDAT
+747 VQGLQNRIQ
-759 EKLNLL
+759 EKLQEINRLSP
-765 DTTKDVE
+765 DAQSEKIG
-772 QIDILKKHIEELQ
+772 QIRQEIDALQ

-792 AVIGQGLFTNEG
+792 AVTGQGLFTNEG
-804 SQKDLSNKISKKKAE
+804 SQKDLSDKISKKKAE
-819 LEVAVVGSDE
+819 LEVSVVGSDE
-829 YKQLIKEIQEL
+829 YKNLIKEIQEL
-840 QGKKTKLDIQVEA
+840 EGKKTKLDIQVES

-861 KLKKI
+861 KLKKL
-866 KKTSEGTT
+866 KKASEGTT

-884 TSIGQM
+884 SSIGQM

-977 SQIGDQM
+977 SHIGDQM

-1010 NLGGNTENHVSVSN
+1010 NLGGNTENQISVSN

>member
-35 ANEAKNQISDFQRQI
+35 ANEAKNQISDFQKQI
-50 SSVTGSLSGFAN
+50 SSITGSLSGFAN

-91 GVQTQLAGIVSEVTA
+91 GVQTQLAGIVTEVTA

-116 GFAALGLG
+116 GFAALGVG

-171 LGAFTLIGS
+171 LDAFTLIGS

-193 EVTRAAQTLSK
+193 EVTRAAQTLAK

-218 TAMNQMGVEA
+218 TAMNQMGIEA

-240 GAQKGAADIEY
+240 GAQKGSADIEY

-262 AKMAGLSYKDLIA
+262 AKMAGLSYRDLIA

-352 QGLAELQAAL
+352 RGLADLQTAL

-412 LAMVVG
+412 LATVVG

-447 VVGQAIQPLVNG
+447 VIGQAIQPLVNA
-459 LKTLWTWIK
+459 LKTLWSWIK

-493 TKALEEYWNK
+493 TGALEQAWNK

-536 GNSNGNNSGGN
+536 GNSST
-547 SPHTSTHN
+547 TSTHN
-555 SRGGGS
+555 SRTGS
-561 VEIQPVKGSLTDLE
+561 GNVGSGRNSGEIQPVKGSLTDLE

-595 EYKAEVEKI
+595 EYKAEVTKI

-627 AVSSKLQKYNEKLSL
+627 AVSSQLQKYNEKLQV
-642 LDPDKDQHEMF
+642 LDPEKDIDEIH
-653 FIREKI
+653 KI
-659 AALTQKENKIK
+659 GQQIDNLKKKQNKIK
-670 LKLAIDEAYSAG
+670 LTLAVDRANSAILDP
-682 YTMNPSM
+682 NVSLE
-689 NIVKQ
+689 IVSE

-700 EALDNVEMNDLSDSL
+700 DALNNTPFDYDIDFVEQLKTQIKLLEDTEYLAKIRINPEL
-715 IRKIKMIMA
+715 IIDGGSVQGLQNK
-724 KLDIQQLKLNL
+724 IQQKLQEINRL
-735 KLHPELVWKGGS
+735 SPDGQSEKIGQIRQE
-747 IKYIQKSIQDAT
+747 IDA
-759 EKLNLL
+759 
-765 DTTKDVE
+765 
-772 QIDILKKHIEELQ
+772 LQ
-785 KQLEKAK
+785 KELEKAK
-792 AVIGQGLFTNEG
+792 AKTGQGLYVNEG
-804 SQKDLSNKISKKKAE
+804 SQKDLSDKISKKKAE
-819 LEVAVVGSDE
+819 LEVSVVGSDE
-829 YKQLIKEIQEL
+829 YKNLIKEIQEL
-840 QGKKTKLDIQVEA
+840 EGKKTKLDIQVEA

-866 KKTSEGTT
+866 KNASEGTT
-874 ETFQAMGSMF
+874 ETFKAMGSMF
-884 TSIGQM
+884 SSIGQM

-1010 NLGGNTENHVSVSN
+1010 NLGGNTENHISVSN

>member
-50 SSVTGSLSGFAN
+50 SAVTGSLSGFAN

-116 GFAALGLG
+116 GFTALGLG

-139 QALLGVSDE
+139 QALLGVSDD

-161 NGTKQSAADV
+161 NGTKQSAAEV
-171 LGAFTLIGS
+171 LDAFTLIGS

-193 EVTRAAQTLSK
+193 EVTRAAQTLAK

-240 GAQKGAADIEY
+240 GAQKGSADIEY

-319 LANLSAANLSAEEKV
+319 LANLSTANLSAEEKV
-334 SIFGEA
+334 NIFGAA

-352 QGLAELQAAL
+352 QGLVELQTAL
-362 QQTGSAS
+362 QQTGTAN
-369 EMADAKSGSFSQTM
+369 EMADAKSGSFSQTI
-383 ASLGRIF
+383 ASLARIF
-390 RDFFQTLS
+390 RDFFQTIG
-398 QYTIIRDLV
+398 QYTVIRDLI
-407 SILQG
+407 SLIQYLAIGIGALIKGILW
-412 LAMVVG
+412 L
-418 GVITV
+418 I
-423 VLRLV
+423 
-428 RVVFQIIDTFW
+428 RVVFQFIDTLW
-439 LFIKAAIA
+439 LIIKSVIA
-447 VVGQAIQPLVNG
+447 VIGQALTPLTDAFKG
-459 LKTLWTWIK
+459 LWIWIK
-468 SIGFQHIYNS
+468 QIGFEHIFNS
-478 CVEWCQKALKFFHDF
+478 CVEWCQKALKFFHQF
-493 TKALEEYWNK
+493 TGAMEDAWNK
-503 FIGKQTKKTAKPVV
+503 FIGKKTKNTKPVV
-517 QKVKIKQVPEGNA
+517 QKVEIKQVPEGNA
-530 PAGNSN
+530 PDTSTGN
-536 GNSNGNNSGGN
+536 GGGN
-547 SPHTSTHN
+547 SPTGN
-555 SRGGGS
+555 SPTGNSGRNS

-595 EYKAEVEKI
+595 EYKTEVTKI
-604 ENQIKEKKIKLGL
+604 EKQIKEKKIKLGL

-627 AVSSKLQKYNEKLSL
+627 AVSSQLQKYNEKLQVLDPEKDFQEIHKIGNEIDALKKRQNQIKIALAIDRGNSAL
-642 LDPDKDQHEMF
+642 LDPNTSLE
-653 FIREKI
+653 IISE
-659 AALTQKENKIK
+659 
-670 LKLAIDEAYSAG
+670 
-682 YTMNPSM
+682 
-689 NIVKQ
+689 

-700 EALDNVEMNDLSDSL
+700 DALNNVPFNFNPSL
-715 IRKIKMIMA
+715 VDDIKKEIKM
-724 KLDIQQLKLNL
+724 LEDTEYFLKINI
-735 KLHPELVWKGGS
+735 HPELDIPKN
-747 IKYIQKSIQDAT
+747 SIQGIQDEISQKT
-759 EKLNLL
+759 KQLNLL
-765 DTTKDVE
+765 DTHKDID
-772 QIDILKKHIEELQ
+772 QINQLKQEIESLQ
-785 KQLEKAK
+785 KKQEKAK
-792 AVIGQGLFTNEG
+792 SVTGQGLFTNEG

-840 QGKKTKLDIQVEA
+840 KGKKTQIDIQVED

-861 KLKKI
+861 KLKKL
-866 KKTSEGTT
+866 KKASEGTT
-874 ETFQAMGSMF
+874 ETIQAMGSMF
-884 TSIGQM
+884 ESVGKMT
-890 SDDETAAIMQG
+890 DDETAMVMQG

-926 AVANGTAEASKVP
+926 AIANGLAESSKVK
-939 FPANIAAIASTVAA
+939 FPANIPAIATTIAT

-968 AEGGIISGG
+968 AEGGIIYGG
-977 SQIGDQM
+977 SQLGDQM
-984 VAKVNSGEMIINGKQ
+984 VAKVNAGEMIINGKQ
-999 QQNLWKAISTG
+999 QQNLWKVISTG
-1010 NLGGNTENHVSVSN
+1010 NFGGQRENTVTVTN

-1044 KSGQFTGI
+1044 KSGQFIGI

>member
-10 SAEIRDNMSSGLNN
+10 SAEIRDNMSSQLNN

-91 GVQTQLAGIVSEVTA
+91 GVQTQLAGIVTEVTA

-139 QALLGVSDE
+139 KALLGVSDE

-171 LGAFTLIGS
+171 LDAFTLIGS

-193 EVTRAAQTLSK
+193 EVTRAAQTLAK
-204 ASGMDLVDAASAIT
+204 ASGMDLVDAAGAIT

-240 GAQKGAADIEY
+240 GAQKGAGDIEY

-262 AKMAGLSYKDLIA
+262 AKMAGLSYRDLIA

-281 PSFASAD
+281 PSFSSAE
-288 VAGSSLKSTLIALET
+288 VAGTNLKSTLIALEK
-303 QTESKY
+303 QTNDNF
-309 KPSVVGINQA
+309 KPSIVGINQA
-319 LANLSAANLSAEEKV
+319 LANLDAANLSSSEKV
-334 SIFGEA
+334 QIFGAA
-340 NLTCATALLENQ
+340 NLTCAEALLENQ
-352 QGLAELQAAL
+352 QGLADLQTAL

-369 EMADAKSGSFSQTM
+369 EMADAKSGSFSQTI

-412 LAMVVG
+412 LAVVVG
-418 GVITV
+418 AVIAV
-423 VLRLV
+423 ILRLV

-439 LFIKAAIA
+439 LFVKAAIA
-447 VVGQAIQPLVNG
+447 LLGQAIQPLING
-459 LKTLWTWIK
+459 LKDLWTWIK
-468 SIGFQHIYNS
+468 AIGFQHIYNS

-493 TKALEEYWNK
+493 TGSLEDAWNK
-503 FIGKQTKKTAKPVV
+503 FTGKQTKKQGKTVT
-517 QKVKIKQVPEGNA
+517 QKVKIKQVPEGNS
-530 PAGNSN
+530 PATTNSQTTISTHR
-536 GNSNGNNSGGN
+536 NSSNHSGG
-547 SPHTSTHN
+547 SQRT
-555 SRGGGS
+555 
-561 VEIQPVKGSLTDLE
+561 EIQPVKGSLSDLE

-589 IKLTPE
+589 IKLSPE
-595 EYKAEVEKI
+595 EYKTVVTKL
-604 ENQIKEKKIKLGL
+604 ENQIKEKKIKLGID
-617 ELYVSDNSLS
+617 LYVSDNSLQS
-627 AVSSKLQKYNEKLSL
+627 VSSQLQKYNQKLQI
-642 LDPDKDQHEMF
+642 LDPEKDYEEVQK
-653 FIREKI
+653 IRYKI
-659 AALTQKENKIK
+659 NELIQKENKIK
-670 LKLAIDEAYSAG
+670 LKFAIDEGMAAAYNPS
-682 YTMNPSM
+682 PSM
-689 NIVKQ
+689 NIVKE

-700 EALDNVEMNDLSDSL
+700 EALDNVEMNDLSEDL
-715 IRKIKMIMA
+715 IREIKFVLA
-724 KLDIQQLKLNL
+724 NLDKQQMKLNL
-735 KLHPELVWKGGS
+735 KLHPELVWSADS
-747 IKYIQKSIQDAT
+747 IKGIQNSIQKAT

-765 DTTKDVE
+765 DTTKDID
-772 QIDILKKHIEELQ
+772 QINQLKQHIEELQ
-785 KQLEKAK
+785 QKLEKAK
-792 AVIGQGLFTNEG
+792 AKTGQGLFTNEG
-804 SQKDLSNKISKKKAE
+804 SQKDLSDKISKKKAE
-819 LEVAVVGSDE
+819 LEVTVIDTPE
-829 YKQLIKEIQEL
+829 YNKLIKEIQDL
-840 QGKKTKLDIQVEA
+840 TLKKKRIDIQVEA

-866 KKTSEGTT
+866 KKASEGTT

-884 TSIGQM
+884 SSVGQM

-926 AVANGTAEASKVP
+926 AIANGTAEATKIG
-939 FPANIAAIASTVAA
+939 FPQNIPAIATTVAA
-953 IMSVIGTIASVAGSF
+953 IMSVISTISSVAGSF

-977 SQIGDQM
+977 SQIGDNM

-999 QQNLWKAISTG
+999 QQNLWKAISSG
-1010 NLGGNTENHVSVSN
+1010 NLGGNTENQVSVSN

-1033 LALKNYSKVKS
+1033 LALRNYSKVKS
-1044 KSGQFTGI
+1044 KSGQVTGI

>member
-10 SAEIRDNMSSGLNN
+10 SAEIRDNMSSQLNN

-91 GVQTQLAGIVSEVTA
+91 GVQTQLAGIVTEVTA

-116 GFAALGLG
+116 GFAALGVG

-139 QALLGVSDE
+139 KALLGVSDE

-171 LGAFTLIGS
+171 LDAFTLIGS

-193 EVTRAAQTLSK
+193 EVTRAAQTLAK

-228 KDAGMIIDGLST
+228 KDASMIIDGLST
-240 GAQKGAADIEY
+240 GAQKGSADIEY

-281 PSFASAD
+281 PSFSSAD

-334 SIFGEA
+334 QIFGEA

-352 QGLAELQAAL
+352 QGLADLQTAL

-418 GVITV
+418 GVISV

-493 TKALEEYWNK
+493 TGALEQAWNK
-503 FIGKQTKKTAKPVV
+503 FTGKQTKKTKPVV
-517 QKVKIKQVPEGNA
+517 QKVKIKQVPEGDV
-530 PAGNSN
+530 PTGNSV
-536 GNSNGNNSGGN
+536 GN
-547 SPHTSTHN
+547 SPTTSTN
-555 SRGGGS
+555 TSRTGSGNVGSGRNS

-575 KKLQDLQKKYKDGL
+575 KRLQDLQKKYKDGL

-595 EYKAEVEKI
+595 EYKAEVTKI
-604 ENQIKEKKIKLGL
+604 ENKIKEKKIKLGL
-617 ELYVSDNSLS
+617 ELYVSDNTLQS
-627 AVSSKLQKYNEKLSL
+627 VSSQLQKYNEKLQV
-642 LDPDKDQHEMF
+642 LDPEKDIDEIH
-653 FIREKI
+653 KI
-659 AALTQKENKIK
+659 GQAIDNLKKKQNKIK
-670 LKLAIDEAYSAG
+670 LTLAIDRANSAILDP
-682 YTMNPSM
+682 NVSLE
-689 NIVKQ
+689 IVSE

-700 EALDNVEMNDLSDSL
+700 DALNNTPFDYNIDLVE
-715 IRKIKMIMA
+715 
-724 KLDIQQLKLNL
+724 QLKKQI
-735 KLHPELVWKGGS
+735 KLLEDTEYLAKIRINPELVIDGGS
-747 IKYIQKSIQDAT
+747 VQGLQNRIQ
-759 EKLNLL
+759 EKLQEINRLSP
-765 DTTKDVE
+765 DAQSEKIG
-772 QIDILKKHIEELQ
+772 QIRQEIDALQ
-785 KQLEKAK
+785 KELEKAK
-792 AVIGQGLFTNEG
+792 SVTGQGLFTNEG
-804 SQKDLSNKISKKKAE
+804 SQKDLSDKISKKKAE
-819 LEVAVVGSDE
+819 LEVSVVGSDE
-829 YKQLIKEIQEL
+829 YKNLIKEIQEL
-840 QGKKTKLDIQVEA
+840 EGKKTKLDIQVES

-861 KLKKI
+861 KLKKL
-866 KKTSEGTT
+866 KKASEGTT

-884 TSIGQM
+884 SSIGQM
-890 SDDETAAIMQG
+890 SDNETATIMQG

-926 AVANGTAEASKVP
+926 AVANGLAESSKVK
-939 FPANIAAIASTVAA
+939 FPANIPAIATTIAT

-977 SQIGDQM
+977 SQIGDNM

-1010 NLGGNTENHVSVSN
+1010 NLGGNTENHISVSN

>member
-50 SSVTGSLSGFAN
+50 SAVTGSLSGFAN

-91 GVQTQLAGIVSEVTA
+91 GVQTQLAGIVTEVTA

-116 GFAALGLG
+116 GFTALGLG

-171 LGAFTLIGS
+171 LDAFTLIGS

-193 EVTRAAQTLSK
+193 EVTRAAQTLAK

-240 GAQKGAADIEY
+240 GAQKGSADIEY

-281 PSFASAD
+281 PSFSSAD

-319 LANLSAANLSAEEKV
+319 LANLSEANLTAEEKV
-334 SIFGEA
+334 NIFGAA

-352 QGLAELQAAL
+352 QGLADMQTAL

-383 ASLGRIF
+383 GALTRIF
-390 RDFFQTLS
+390 RDFFQTIG
-398 QYTIIRDLV
+398 QYTVIRDLI
-407 SILQG
+407 SLIQYLAIGIGALIKGILW
-412 LAMVVG
+412 L
-418 GVITV
+418 I
-423 VLRLV
+423 
-428 RVVFQIIDTFW
+428 RVVFQIVDTFW
-439 LFIKAAIA
+439 LFCKAALAMI
-447 VVGQAIQPLVNG
+447 GQAITPLVNA

-468 SIGFQHIYNS
+468 SIGFEHIFNS

-493 TKALEEYWNK
+493 TGALEQYWNK
-503 FIGKQTKKTAKPVV
+503 FIGKSTKKTSKPVV
-517 QKVKIKQVPEGNA
+517 QKVQIKQVPEGNV
-530 PAGNSN
+530 PDTST
-536 GNSNGNNSGGN
+536 GN
-547 SPHTSTHN
+547 SPTGNSPTGNSPHN
-555 SRGGGS
+555 SRGGGSRS

-575 KKLQDLQKKYKDGL
+575 KRLQDLQKKYKDGL

-595 EYKAEVEKI
+595 EYKTEVTKI

-627 AVSSKLQKYNEKLSL
+627 AVSSQLQKYSEKLQV
-642 LDPDKDQHEMF
+642 LDPEKDINEIH
-653 FIREKI
+653 KI
-659 AALTQKENKIK
+659 GQQIDNLKKKQNKIK
-670 LKLAIDEAYSAG
+670 LALAIDRGNSAILDPN
-682 YTMNPSM
+682 TSLE
-689 NIVKQ
+689 IVSE

-700 EALDNVEMNDLSDSL
+700 DALNNVPFNFNPSL
-715 IRKIKMIMA
+715 VDQIKKEIKM
-724 KLDIQQLKLNL
+724 LEDTEYFLKINI
-735 KLHPELVWKGGS
+735 HPELEVPKN
-747 IKYIQKSIQDAT
+747 SIQGIQDEISQKT
-759 EKLNLL
+759 KQLNLL
-765 DTTKDVE
+765 DTRKDID
-772 QIDILKKHIEELQ
+772 QINQLKQEIEALQ
-785 KQLEKAK
+785 KKQEKAK
-792 AVIGQGLFTNEG
+792 SVTGQGLFVNEG
-804 SQKDLSNKISKKKAE
+804 SQKDLSDKISKKKAE

-829 YKQLIKEIQEL
+829 YKNLIKEIQEL
-840 QGKKTKLDIQVEA
+840 EGKKTQIDIQVEA

-866 KKTSEGTT
+866 KKASEGTT

-884 TSIGQM
+884 SSIGQM

-926 AVANGTAEASKVP
+926 AVANGLAESSKVK
-939 FPANIAAIASTVAA
+939 FPANIPAIATTIAT
-953 IMSVIGTIASVAGSF
+953 IMAVIGTIASVAGSF

-1010 NLGGNTENHVSVSN
+1010 NLGGNTENHISVSN

>member
-116 GFAALGLG
+116 GFAALGVG

-171 LGAFTLIGS
+171 LDAFTLIGS

-193 EVTRAAQTLSK
+193 EVTRAAQTLAK

-228 KDAGMIIDGLST
+228 KDASMIIDGLST
-240 GAQKGAADIEY
+240 GAQKGSADIEY

-281 PSFASAD
+281 PSFSSAD

-352 QGLAELQAAL
+352 QGLADMQTAL

-459 LKTLWTWIK
+459 LKTLWSWIK

-493 TKALEEYWNK
+493 TGALEQYWNK
-503 FIGKQTKKTAKPVV
+503 FIGKQTKKTKPVV
-517 QKVKIKQVPEGNA
+517 QKVKIKKVPEGD
-530 PAGNSN
+530 AG
-536 GNSNGNNSGGN
+536 GNSGGN
-547 SPHTSTHN
+547 SSTTTTNTSSTGSGN
-555 SRGGGS
+555 GGSGRNS

-595 EYKAEVEKI
+595 EYKAEVTKI

-627 AVSSKLQKYNEKLSL
+627 AVSSQLQKYNEKLQVLDPEKDIDEIHKIGQQIDNLKKKQNQIKLTLAVDRANSAL
-642 LDPDKDQHEMF
+642 LDPNTSLD
-653 FIREKI
+653 
-659 AALTQKENKIK
+659 
-670 LKLAIDEAYSAG
+670 
-682 YTMNPSM
+682 
-689 NIVKQ
+689 IVSE

-700 EALDNVEMNDLSDSL
+700 EALNNVPFDFNPPLVDQIKKEIKMLEDTEYLL
-715 IRKIKMIMA
+715 KIKI
-724 KLDIQQLKLNL
+724 
-735 KLHPELVWKGGS
+735 HPETDIPYNSVQG
-747 IKYIQKSIQDAT
+747 IQNQIAEKT
-759 EKLNLL
+759 KKLNLL
-765 DTTKDVE
+765 DVNKDIE
-772 QIDILKKHIEELQ
+772 QIEKLKAEIESLQEMQNLAKDIT
-785 KQLEKAK
+785 
-792 AVIGQGLFTNEG
+792 GQGLYVNEG
-804 SQKDLSNKISKKKAE
+804 SQKDLSDKISKKKAE

-829 YKQLIKEIQEL
+829 YKNLIKEIQEL
-840 QGKKTKLDIQVEA
+840 EGKKTKLDIQVEA

-866 KKTSEGTT
+866 KNASEGTT
-874 ETFQAMGSMF
+874 ETFKAMGSIF
-884 TSIGQM
+884 SSIGQM

-984 VAKVNSGEMIINGKQ
+984 FAKVNSGEMIINGKQ

-1010 NLGGNTENHVSVSN
+1010 NLGGNTENHISVSN

>member
-35 ANEAKNQISDFQRQI
+35 ANEAKNQISEFQRQI

-91 GVQTQLAGIVSEVTA
+91 GVQTQLAGIVTEVTA

-116 GFAALGLG
+116 GFAALGVG

-171 LGAFTLIGS
+171 LDAFTLIGS

-193 EVTRAAQTLSK
+193 DVTRAAQTLAK

-240 GAQKGAADIEY
+240 GAQKGSADIEY

-281 PSFASAD
+281 PSFSSAD

-334 SIFGEA
+334 KIFGEA

-352 QGLAELQAAL
+352 QGLAELQTAL
-362 QQTGSAS
+362 QQTGTAS

-383 ASLGRIF
+383 GALARIF
-390 RDFFQTLS
+390 RDFFQTIG
-398 QYTIIRDLV
+398 QYTVIRDLI
-407 SILQG
+407 SLIQYLAIGIGALIKGILW
-412 LAMVVG
+412 L
-418 GVITV
+418 I
-423 VLRLV
+423 
-428 RVVFQIIDTFW
+428 RVVFQVVDTFW
-439 LFIKAAIA
+439 LFCKAALAMI
-447 VVGQAIQPLVNG
+447 GQAIKPLVNA

-493 TKALEEYWNK
+493 TGALEQYWNK
-503 FIGKQTKKTAKPVV
+503 FIGKQTKKTNKPVV

-530 PAGNSN
+530 PVVNSN
-536 GNSNGNNSGGN
+536 ENSSTTSTNTSRTGSGNVGSGRNSG
-547 SPHTSTHN
+547 
-555 SRGGGS
+555 
-561 VEIQPVKGSLTDLE
+561 EIQPVKGSLTDLE
-575 KKLQDLQKKYKDGL
+575 KRLQDLQKKYKDGL

-595 EYKAEVEKI
+595 EYKAEVTKI

-627 AVSSKLQKYNEKLSL
+627 AVSSQIQKYNEKLQV
-642 LDPDKDQHEMF
+642 LDPEKDIDEIH
-653 FIREKI
+653 KI
-659 AALTQKENKIK
+659 GQQIDNLKKKQNKIK
-670 LKLAIDEAYSAG
+670 LTLAVDRANSAFLDP
-682 YTMNPSM
+682 NVSLE
-689 NIVKQ
+689 IVSE

-700 EALDNVEMNDLSDSL
+700 DALNNTPFDYDIDLVE
-715 IRKIKMIMA
+715 
-724 KLDIQQLKLNL
+724 QLKTQI
-735 KLHPELVWKGGS
+735 KLLEDTEYLAKIRINPELIIDGGS
-747 IKYIQKSIQDAT
+747 VQGLQNRIQ
-759 EKLNLL
+759 EKLQEINRLSP
-765 DTTKDVE
+765 DAQSEKIG
-772 QIDILKKHIEELQ
+772 QIRQEIDALQ

-792 AVIGQGLFTNEG
+792 SVTGQGLFTNEG
-804 SQKDLSNKISKKKAE
+804 SQKDLSDKISKKKAE
-819 LEVAVVGSDE
+819 LEVSVVGSDE
-829 YKQLIKEIQEL
+829 YKNLIKEIQEL
-840 QGKKTKLDIQVEA
+840 EGKKTQIDIQVET

-866 KKTSEGTT
+866 KKASEGTT

-884 TSIGQM
+884 ESVGKM
-890 SDDETAAIMQG
+890 SDDETAAILQG

-939 FPANIAAIASTVAA
+939 FPANIPAIATTVAA

-1010 NLGGNTENHVSVSN
+1010 NLGGNTENHISVSN

>member
-35 ANEAKNQISDFQRQI
+35 ANEAKNQISDFQKQI
-50 SSVTGSLSGFAN
+50 SSITGSLSGFAN

-116 GFAALGLG
+116 GFTALGLG

-171 LGAFTLIGS
+171 LDAFTLIGS

-193 EVTRAAQTLSK
+193 EVTRAAQTLAK

-240 GAQKGAADIEY
+240 GAQKGSADIEY

-262 AKMAGLSYKDLIA
+262 AKMAGLSYRDLIA

-281 PSFASAD
+281 PSFSSAD

-352 QGLAELQAAL
+352 QGLADLQTAL

-383 ASLGRIF
+383 GALTRIF
-390 RDFFQTLS
+390 RDFFQTIG
-398 QYTIIRDLV
+398 QYTVIRDLI
-407 SILQG
+407 SLIQYLAIGIGALIKGILW
-412 LAMVVG
+412 L
-418 GVITV
+418 I
-423 VLRLV
+423 
-428 RVVFQIIDTFW
+428 RVVFQIVDTFW
-439 LFIKAAIA
+439 LFCKAALAMI
-447 VVGQAIQPLVNG
+447 GQAITPLVNA

-468 SIGFQHIYNS
+468 SIGFEHIFNS

-493 TKALEEYWNK
+493 TGALEQYWNK
-503 FIGKQTKKTAKPVV
+503 FIGKSTKKTKSVV

-530 PAGNSN
+530 PDTST
-536 GNSNGNNSGGN
+536 GN
-547 SPHTSTHN
+547 SPTGNSPTGNSPHN

-561 VEIQPVKGSLTDLE
+561 SSGEIQPVKGSLTDLE
-575 KKLQDLQKKYKDGL
+575 KRLQDLQKKYKDGL

-595 EYKAEVEKI
+595 EYKTEVTKI

-627 AVSSKLQKYNEKLSL
+627 AVSSQLQKYNEKLQV
-642 LDPDKDQHEMF
+642 LDPEKDFKEIH
-653 FIREKI
+653 KI
-659 AALTQKENKIK
+659 GNEIDQLKKRQNQIK
-670 LKLAIDEAYSAG
+670 LALAIDRGNSAILDPN
-682 YTMNPSM
+682 TSLD
-689 NIVKQ
+689 IVSE

-700 EALDNVEMNDLSDSL
+700 EALNNVPFDFNPPLVDQIKKEIKMLEDTEYLL
-715 IRKIKMIMA
+715 KIKI
-724 KLDIQQLKLNL
+724 
-735 KLHPELVWKGGS
+735 HPETDIPYNSVQG
-747 IKYIQKSIQDAT
+747 IQNQIAEKT
-759 EKLNLL
+759 KKLNLL
-765 DTTKDVE
+765 DVNKDIE
-772 QIDILKKHIEELQ
+772 QIEKLKAEIEGLQEMQNLAKDIT
-785 KQLEKAK
+785 
-792 AVIGQGLFTNEG
+792 GQGLYVNEG
-804 SQKDLSNKISKKKAE
+804 SQKDLSDKISKKKAE
-819 LEVAVVGSDE
+819 LEVSVVGSDE
-829 YKQLIKEIQEL
+829 YKNLIKEIQEL
-840 QGKKTKLDIQVEA
+840 EGKKTKLDIQVEA

-866 KKTSEGTT
+866 KNASEGTT
-874 ETFQAMGSMF
+874 ETFKAMGSMF
-884 TSIGQM
+884 SSIGQM

-1010 NLGGNTENHVSVSN
+1010 NLGGNTENHISVSN

>member
-10 SAEIRDNMSSGLNN
+10 SAEIRDNMSSQLNN

-62 SLRSGDISG
+62 SLRTGDISG

-91 GVQTQLAGIVSEVTA
+91 GVQTQLAGIVTEVTA

-171 LGAFTLIGS
+171 LDAFTLIGS

-193 EVTRAAQTLSK
+193 EVTRAAQTLAK
-204 ASGMDLVDAASAIT
+204 ASGMDLVDAAGAIT

-240 GAQKGAADIEY
+240 GAQKGAGDIEY

-262 AKMAGLSYKDLIA
+262 AKMAGLSYRDLIA

-281 PSFASAD
+281 PSFSSAE
-288 VAGSSLKSTLIALET
+288 VAGTNLKSTLIALEK
-303 QTESKY
+303 QTNDNF

-319 LANLSAANLSAEEKV
+319 LANLDAANLSSSEKV
-334 SIFGEA
+334 QIFGAA
-340 NLTCATALLENQ
+340 NLTCAEALLENQ
-352 QGLAELQAAL
+352 QGLADLQTAL

-369 EMADAKSGSFSQTM
+369 EMADAKSGSFSQTI

-412 LAMVVG
+412 LAVVVG
-418 GVITV
+418 AVIAV
-423 VLRLV
+423 ILRLV

-447 VVGQAIQPLVNG
+447 LVGQAIQPLING
-459 LKTLWTWIK
+459 LKDLWTWIK
-468 SIGFQHIYNS
+468 AIGFQHIYNS

-493 TKALEEYWNK
+493 TGSLEDAWNK
-503 FIGKQTKKTAKPVV
+503 FTGKQTKKQGKTVT
-517 QKVKIKQVPEGNA
+517 QKVKIKQVPEGNS
-530 PAGNSN
+530 PAATNSQTT
-536 GNSNGNNSGGN
+536 NSTHRNSSSHSGG
-547 SPHTSTHN
+547 SQRT
-555 SRGGGS
+555 
-561 VEIQPVKGSLTDLE
+561 EIQPVKGSLTDLE

-589 IKLTPE
+589 IKLSPE
-595 EYKAEVEKI
+595 EYKTEITKI
-604 ENQIKEKKIKLGL
+604 ENQIKEKKIKLGID
-617 ELYVSDNSLS
+617 LYVSDNSLQS
-627 AVSSKLQKYNEKLSL
+627 VSSKLQKYNEKLQILDPEKDSAEIHKIGNEIDALKKRQNSIKLALAIDRANSAL
-642 LDPDKDQHEMF
+642 LDPNTSLE
-653 FIREKI
+653 IISE
-659 AALTQKENKIK
+659 
-670 LKLAIDEAYSAG
+670 
-682 YTMNPSM
+682 
-689 NIVKQ
+689 

-700 EALDNVEMNDLSDSL
+700 DALNNTPFDYNIDLVEQIKTQIKLLEDTEYLTK
-715 IRKIKMIMA
+715 IRI
-724 KLDIQQLKLNL
+724 N
-735 KLHPELVWKGGS
+735 PELVIDGGS
-747 IKYIQKSIQDAT
+747 VQGIQNKIQKKLQEINRLSPDAQS
-759 EKLNLL
+759 EKIS
-765 DTTKDVE
+765 KIRQE
-772 QIDILKKHIEELQ
+772 IDELQ
-785 KQLEKAK
+785 QKLEKAK
-792 AVIGQGLFTNEG
+792 AKTGQGLFTNEG
-804 SQKDLSNKISKKKAE
+804 SQKDLSDKISKKKAE
-819 LEVAVVGSDE
+819 LEVTVIDTPE
-829 YKQLIKEIQEL
+829 YNKLIKEIQDL
-840 QGKKTKLDIQVEA
+840 TLKKKRIDIQVEA

-866 KKTSEGTT
+866 KKASEGTT

-884 TSIGQM
+884 SSVGQM

-926 AVANGTAEASKVP
+926 AIANGTAEATKIG
-939 FPANIAAIASTVAA
+939 FPQNIPAIATTVAA
-953 IMSVIGTIASVAGSF
+953 IMSVISTISSVAGSF

-977 SQIGDQM
+977 SQIGDNM

-999 QQNLWKAISTG
+999 QQNLWKAISSG

-1033 LALKNYSKVKS
+1033 LALRNYSKVKS
-1044 KSGQFTGI
+1044 KSGQVTGI

>member
-35 ANEAKNQISDFQRQI
+35 ANEAKNQISDFQKQI
-50 SSVTGSLSGFAN
+50 SSITGSLSGFAN

-91 GVQTQLAGIVSEVTA
+91 GVQVQLAGIVSEVTA

-116 GFAALGLG
+116 GFAALGIG

-139 QALLGVSDE
+139 QALLGVSDD

-161 NGTKQSAADV
+161 NGTKQSAAEV
-171 LGAFTLIGS
+171 LDAFTLIGS

-193 EVTRAAQTLSK
+193 EVTKAAQTLAK

-240 GAQKGAADIEY
+240 GAQKGSADIEY

-288 VAGSSLKSTLIALET
+288 VAGTSLKSTLIALET
-303 QTESKY
+303 QAESKY

-319 LANLSAANLSAEEKV
+319 LANLSTANLSAEEKV
-334 SIFGEA
+334 QIFGAA

-352 QGLAELQAAL
+352 KGLAQLQTAL
-362 QQTGSAS
+362 QQTGTAN
-369 EMADAKSGSFSQTM
+369 EMADAKSGGFSQTM

-390 RDFFQTLS
+390 RDFFQTLG
-398 QYTIIRDLV
+398 QYTIIRDLI
-407 SILQG
+407 SLIQG
-412 LAMVVG
+412 LAIGVG
-418 GVITV
+418 AIIKGI
-423 VLRLV
+423 LWLI
-428 RVVFQIIDTFW
+428 RVVFQVIDTVW
-439 LFIKAAIA
+439 LLQKAFIAII
-447 VVGQAIQPLVNG
+447 GQAITPLVNA

-468 SIGFQHIYNS
+468 SIGFEHIYNS
-478 CVEWCQKALKFFHDF
+478 CIEWCQKALKFFQDF
-493 TKALEEYWNK
+493 TKTLEDAWNK
-503 FIGKQTKKTAKPVV
+503 FIGKKTKKTQPVV
-517 QKVKIKQVPEGNA
+517 QKVEIKQVPEGNA
-530 PAGNSN
+530 PDTSTGNGGGNGGGNSP
-536 GNSNGNNSGGN
+536 GGN
-547 SPHTSTHN
+547 SPHTGSGRN
-555 SRGGGS
+555 SG
-561 VEIQPVKGSLTDLE
+561 EIKPVKGSLTDLE
-575 KKLQDLQKKYKDGL
+575 KRLQDLQKKYKDGL

-595 EYKAEVEKI
+595 EYKTEVTKI
-604 ENQIKEKKIKLGL
+604 EKQIKEKKIKLGL
-617 ELYVSDNSLS
+617 ELYVSDNTLQT
-627 AVSSKLQKYNEKLSL
+627 VSSQLQKYAEKLQV
-642 LDPDKDQHEMF
+642 LDPEKDLQEIH
-653 FIREKI
+653 KI
-659 AALTQKENKIK
+659 GNQIDALKKRQNKIK
-670 LKLAIDEAYSAG
+670 LALAIDRGNSALLDPN
-682 YTMNPSM
+682 TSLD
-689 NIVKQ
+689 IVSE

-700 EALDNVEMNDLSDSL
+700 DALNNVPFDFNPSL
-715 IRKIKMIMA
+715 VDQIKKEIKM
-724 KLDIQQLKLNL
+724 LEDTEYFLKINI
-735 KLHPELVWKGGS
+735 HPELEVP
-747 IKYIQKSIQDAT
+747 INSIQGIQDKISQKT
-759 EKLNLL
+759 KQLNLL
-765 DTTKDVE
+765 DTRKDID
-772 QIDILKKHIEELQ
+772 QINQLKQEIESLQ
-785 KQLEKAK
+785 RKQEKAK
-792 AVIGQGLFTNEG
+792 AVTGQGLYVNEG
-804 SQKDLSNKISKKKAE
+804 SQKDLSDKISKKKAE
-819 LEVAVVGSDE
+819 LEVSVVNSDE

-840 QGKKTKLDIQVEA
+840 EGKKTQLDIQVEA

-866 KKTSEGTT
+866 KKTSEGTK
-874 ETFQAMGSMF
+874 ETFNAMGTMF
-884 TSIGQM
+884 SAIGQM
-890 SDDETAAIMQG
+890 SDDETAAILQG

-926 AVANGTAEASKVP
+926 AIANGLAESSKVK
-939 FPANIAAIASTVAA
+939 FPANIPAIATTIAT

-984 VAKVNSGEMIINGKQ
+984 FAKVNSGEMIINGKQ

-1010 NLGGNTENHVSVSN
+1010 NLGGQRENTVTVTN

>member
-1 MANGSLYTI
+1 
-10 SAEIRDNMSSGLNN
+10 MSSQLNN

-91 GVQTQLAGIVSEVTA
+91 GVKTQLAGIVSEVTA

-116 GFAALGLG
+116 GFAALGVG

-139 QALLGVSDE
+139 KALLGVSDE

-171 LGAFTLIGS
+171 LDAFTLIGS

-193 EVTRAAQTLSK
+193 EVTRAAQTLAK

-228 KDAGMIIDGLST
+228 KDAGTIIDGLST
-240 GAQKGAADIEY
+240 GAQKGSADIEY

-334 SIFGEA
+334 NIFGAA

-352 QGLAELQAAL
+352 QGLADMQTAL

-383 ASLGRIF
+383 GALTRVF
-390 RDFFQTLS
+390 RDFFQTIG
-398 QYTIIRDLV
+398 QYTVIRDLI
-407 SILQG
+407 SLIQYLAIGIGALIQGILW
-412 LAMVVG
+412 L
-418 GVITV
+418 I
-423 VLRLV
+423 

-439 LFIKAAIA
+439 LFCKAALAMI
-447 VVGQAIQPLVNG
+447 GQAITPLVNA
-459 LKTLWTWIK
+459 LKTLWSWIK
-468 SIGFQHIYNS
+468 SIGFEHIFNS

-493 TKALEEYWNK
+493 TNSLEDKWNK
-503 FIGKQTKKTAKPVV
+503 FIGKQGKKTKPVV
-517 QKVKIKQVPEGNA
+517 QKVKIKRVPEGNA
-530 PAGNSN
+530 PDTSTGNSP
-536 GNSNGNNSGGN
+536 GGN

-561 VEIQPVKGSLTDLE
+561 GSREIQPVKGSLTDLE

-595 EYKAEVEKI
+595 EYKTEVAKI

-617 ELYVSDNSLS
+617 ELYVSDNTLS
-627 AVSSKLQKYNEKLSL
+627 SVSSKLQKYTEKLQI
-642 LDPDKDQHEMF
+642 LDPEKDSAEIH
-653 FIREKI
+653 KI
-659 AALTQKENKIK
+659 GNEIDALKKRQNSIK
-670 LKLAIDEAYSAG
+670 LALAIDRANSAILDP
-682 YTMNPSM
+682 NNSLE
-689 NIVKQ
+689 IVQ
-694 AKKNLQ
+694 EAKKNLQ
-700 EALDNVEMNDLSDSL
+700 DALNNVPFEFNPSLVDQIKLQLKALDDAEYFL
-715 IRKIKMIMA
+715 KIKI
-724 KLDIQQLKLNL
+724 
-735 KLHPELVWKGGS
+735 HPELEVPKN
-747 IKYIQKSIQDAT
+747 SIQGIQDEISKKT
-759 EKLNLL
+759 KQLNLL
-765 DTTKDVE
+765 DTKKDID
-772 QIDILKKHIEELQ
+772 QINQLKQEIESLQ
-785 KQLEKAK
+785 KKQEKAK
-792 AVIGQGLFTNEG
+792 SVTGQGLFVNEG
-804 SQKDLSNKISKKKAE
+804 SQKDLSDKISKKKAE
-819 LEVAVVGSDE
+819 LEVAVVDSDE

-840 QGKKTKLDIQVEA
+840 EGKKTKLDIQVES

-866 KKTSEGTT
+866 KKASEGTT

-884 TSIGQM
+884 SSVGQM

-915 IMSLVGAKSAE
+915 IMPLVGAKSAE
-926 AVANGTAEASKVP
+926 AVANGLAESSKVK
-939 FPANIAAIASTVAA
+939 FPANIPAIATTIAT

-977 SQIGDQM
+977 SQIGDNM

-1010 NLGGNTENHVSVSN
+1010 NLGGNTENQISVSN

-1052 V
+1052 M

>member
-35 ANEAKNQISDFQRQI
+35 ANEAKNQISEFQRQI

-116 GFAALGLG
+116 GFAALGVG

-171 LGAFTLIGS
+171 LDAFTLIGS

-193 EVTRAAQTLSK
+193 EVTRAAQTLAK

-228 KDAGMIIDGLST
+228 KDASMIIDGLST

-334 SIFGEA
+334 QIFGAA

-352 QGLAELQAAL
+352 QGLADLQTAL

-447 VVGQAIQPLVNG
+447 VVGQAITPLVNA

-468 SIGFQHIYNS
+468 SIGFEHIYNS
-478 CVEWCQKALKFFHDF
+478 LVEWCQKALKFFHDF
-493 TKALEEYWNK
+493 TGALEQTWNK
-503 FIGKQTKKTAKPVV
+503 FIGKQTKKTGKPVV

-536 GNSNGNNSGGN
+536 GNSST
-547 SPHTSTHN
+547 TSTN
-555 SRGGGS
+555 TSRTGSGNVGSGRNS

-595 EYKAEVEKI
+595 EYKAEVAKI

-627 AVSSKLQKYNEKLSL
+627 AVSSKLQKYNEKLQVLDPEKDIDEIHKIGQQIDNLKKKQNQIKLALAVDRGNSAL
-642 LDPDKDQHEMF
+642 LDPNTSLE
-653 FIREKI
+653 IISE
-659 AALTQKENKIK
+659 
-670 LKLAIDEAYSAG
+670 
-682 YTMNPSM
+682 
-689 NIVKQ
+689 

-700 EALDNVEMNDLSDSL
+700 EALNNVPFDFNPPLVDQIKKEIKMLEDTEYLL
-715 IRKIKMIMA
+715 KIKI
-724 KLDIQQLKLNL
+724 
-735 KLHPELVWKGGS
+735 HPETDIPYNSVQG
-747 IKYIQKSIQDAT
+747 IQNQIAEKT
-759 EKLNLL
+759 KKLNLL
-765 DTTKDVE
+765 DVNKDIE
-772 QIDILKKHIEELQ
+772 QIEKLKAEIESLQEMQNLAKDIT
-785 KQLEKAK
+785 
-792 AVIGQGLFTNEG
+792 GQDLYVNEG
-804 SQKDLSNKISKKKAE
+804 SQKDLSDKISKKKAE

-829 YKQLIKEIQEL
+829 YKNLIKEIQEL
-840 QGKKTKLDIQVEA
+840 EGKKTKLDIQVEA

-866 KKTSEGTT
+866 KNASEGTT
-874 ETFQAMGSMF
+874 ETFKAMGSMF
-884 TSIGQM
+884 SSIGQM

-953 IMSVIGTIASVAGSF
+953 IMGVIGTIASVAGSF

-1010 NLGGNTENHVSVSN
+1010 NLGGNTENQISVSN

>member
-35 ANEAKNQISDFQRQI
+35 ANEAKNQISEFQRQI

-116 GFAALGLG
+116 GFAALGVG

-171 LGAFTLIGS
+171 LDAFTLIGS

-193 EVTRAAQTLSK
+193 EVTRAAQTLAK

-240 GAQKGAADIEY
+240 GAQKGSADIEY

-352 QGLAELQAAL
+352 QGLADLQTAL

-412 LAMVVG
+412 LAMIVG

-447 VVGQAIQPLVNG
+447 VVGQAIQPLVNA

-468 SIGFQHIYNS
+468 SIGFEHIYNS
-478 CVEWCQKALKFFHDF
+478 LVEWCQKALKFFHDF
-493 TKALEEYWNK
+493 TGALEQAWNK
-503 FIGKQTKKTAKPVV
+503 FTGKQTKKTAKPVV
-517 QKVKIKQVPEGNA
+517 QKVKIKRVPEGDA

-536 GNSNGNNSGGN
+536 ANSST
-547 SPHTSTHN
+547 TSTHT
-555 SRGGGS
+555 SRTGSGNVGSGRNS
-561 VEIQPVKGSLTDLE
+561 VEIQPVKGSLSDLE

-595 EYKAEVEKI
+595 EYKADVEKI

-627 AVSSKLQKYNEKLSL
+627 AVSSQLQKYNEKLSL

-659 AALTQKENKIK
+659 KELTQKENKIK
-670 LKLAIDEAYSAG
+670 LKLAIDEGYAAG

-694 AKKNLQ
+694 AKNSWISVR
-700 EALDNVEMNDLSDSL
+700 E
-715 IRKIKMIMA
+715 
-724 KLDIQQLKLNL
+724 
-735 KLHPELVWKGGS
+735 H
-747 IKYIQKSIQDAT
+747 
-759 EKLNLL
+759 
-765 DTTKDVE
+765 
-772 QIDILKKHIEELQ
+772 
-785 KQLEKAK
+785 
-792 AVIGQGLFTNEG
+792 
-804 SQKDLSNKISKKKAE
+804 SNI
-819 LEVAVVGSDE
+819 
-829 YKQLIKEIQEL
+829 
-840 QGKKTKLDIQVEA
+840 
-853 DSLTPAEK
+853 
-861 KLKKI
+861 
-866 KKTSEGTT
+866 
-874 ETFQAMGSMF
+874 
-884 TSIGQM
+884 
-890 SDDETAAIMQG
+890 
-901 LASITG
+901 
-907 SIAEAVPA
+907 
-915 IMSLVGAKSAE
+915 
-926 AVANGTAEASKVP
+926 
-939 FPANIAAIASTVAA
+939 
-953 IMSVIGTIASVAGSF
+953 
-968 AEGGIISGG
+968 
-977 SQIGDQM
+977 
-984 VAKVNSGEMIINGKQ
+984 
-999 QQNLWKAISTG
+999 QNL
-1010 NLGGNTENHVSVSN
+1010 
-1024 VRVKGSDLY
+1024 VRKQ
-1033 LALKNYSKVKS
+1033 N
-1044 KSGQFTGI
+1044 
-1052 V
+1052 

>member
-1 MANGSLYTI
+1 M
-10 SAEIRDNMSSGLNN
+10 
-24 INAKLRDSKKA
+24 
-35 ANEAKNQISDFQRQI
+35 
-50 SSVTGSLSGFAN
+50 
-62 SLRSGDISG
+62 
-71 FATNILSA
+71 
-79 GTAIKSLGPLLA
+79 
-91 GVQTQLAGIVSEVTA
+91 QT
-106 ATGGFNLIIA
+106 
-116 GFAALGLG
+116 
-124 AAKSSVDMQKSQQDL
+124 
-139 QALLGVSDE
+139 
-148 VVQDYTNSAVEMS
+148 
-161 NGTKQSAADV
+161 
-171 LGAFTLIGS
+171 
-180 QAPQLLDDKKGLE
+180 
-193 EVTRAAQTLSK
+193 
-204 ASGMDLVDAASAIT
+204 
-218 TAMNQMGVEA
+218 
-228 KDAGMIIDGLST
+228 
-240 GAQKGAADIEY
+240 
-251 QKTAMEKSGAA
+251 
-262 AKMAGLSYKDLIA
+262 
-275 SIETIA
+275 
-281 PSFASAD
+281 
-288 VAGSSLKSTLIALET
+288 
-303 QTESKY
+303 
-309 KPSVVGINQA
+309 
-319 LANLSAANLSAEEKV
+319 
-334 SIFGEA
+334 
-340 NLTCATALLENQ
+340 
-352 QGLAELQAAL
+352 AL

-390 RDFFQTLS
+390 RDFFQTIG
-398 QYTIIRDLV
+398 QYTVIRDLI
-407 SILQG
+407 SLIQG
-412 LAMVVG
+412 LAIGVG

-493 TKALEEYWNK
+493 TKSLEDIWNK
-503 FIGKQTKKTAKPVV
+503 FIGKKSKKTKPVV
-517 QKVKIKQVPEGNA
+517 QKVQIKQVPEGNA
-530 PAGNSN
+530 PDTST
-536 GNSNGNNSGGN
+536 GN
-547 SPHTSTHN
+547 SPTGN
-555 SRGGGS
+555 SPTGNSSRNS

-595 EYKAEVEKI
+595 EYKAEVTKI

-627 AVSSKLQKYNEKLSL
+627 AVSSQLQKYNEKLQV
-642 LDPDKDQHEMF
+642 LDPEKDIDEIHKIGQQ
-653 FIREKI
+653 IDALKKRQNQIKI
-659 AALTQKENKIK
+659 A
-670 LKLAIDEAYSAG
+670 LAIDRGNSAILDPN
-682 YTMNPSM
+682 TSLE
-689 NIVKQ
+689 IVSE

-700 EALDNVEMNDLSDSL
+700 DALNNVPFNFNPSL
-715 IRKIKMIMA
+715 VDQIKKEIKM
-724 KLDIQQLKLNL
+724 LEDTEYFLKINI
-735 KLHPELVWKGGS
+735 HPELEVPKN
-747 IKYIQKSIQDAT
+747 SIQGIQDEISQKT
-759 EKLNLL
+759 KQLNLL
-765 DTTKDVE
+765 DTRKDID
-772 QIDILKKHIEELQ
+772 QINQLKQEIESLQ
-785 KQLEKAK
+785 KKQEKAK
-792 AVIGQGLFTNEG
+792 SVTGQGLFTNEG
-804 SQKDLSNKISKKKAE
+804 SQKDLSDKISKKKAE
-819 LEVAVVGSDE
+819 LEVSVVGSDE
-829 YKQLIKEIQEL
+829 YKQLIKELQEL
-840 QGKKTKLDIQVEA
+840 EGKKTQIDIQVEA

-866 KKTSEGTT
+866 KNASEGTT
-874 ETFQAMGSMF
+874 ETFKAMGSMF
-884 TSIGQM
+884 SSIGQM

-1010 NLGGNTENHVSVSN
+1010 NLGGNTENHISVSN

>member
-10 SAEIRDNMSSGLNN
+10 SAEIRDNMSAGLNN

-35 ANEAKNQISDFQRQI
+35 ANEAKTQISDFQRQI
-50 SSVTGSLSGFAN
+50 SSITGSLSGFAN

-116 GFAALGLG
+116 GFAALGVG

-171 LGAFTLIGS
+171 LDAFTLIGS

-193 EVTRAAQTLSK
+193 EVTRAAQTLAK
-204 ASGMDLVDAASAIT
+204 ASGMDLVDAAGAIT

-240 GAQKGAADIEY
+240 GAQKGSADIEY

-262 AKMAGLSYKDLIA
+262 AKMAGLSYRDLIA
-275 SIETIA
+275 SIEAIA
-281 PSFASAD
+281 PSFSSAD

-334 SIFGEA
+334 NIFGAA

-352 QGLAELQAAL
+352 QGLADMQTAL

-383 ASLGRIF
+383 GALTRVF
-390 RDFFQTLS
+390 RDFFQTIG
-398 QYTIIRDLV
+398 QYTVIRDLI
-407 SILQG
+407 SLIQYLAIGIGALIQGILW
-412 LAMVVG
+412 L
-418 GVITV
+418 I
-423 VLRLV
+423 

-439 LFIKAAIA
+439 LFCKAALAMI
-447 VVGQAIQPLVNG
+447 GQALTPLVNA
-459 LKTLWTWIK
+459 LKTLWSWIK
-468 SIGFQHIYNS
+468 AIGFEHIYNS

-493 TKALEEYWNK
+493 TGALEQYWNK
-503 FIGKQTKKTAKPVV
+503 FIGKQTKKTGKPVV
-517 QKVKIKQVPEGNA
+517 QKIKIKKVPEGNA
-530 PAGNSN
+530 PEGNSG
-536 GNSNGNNSGGN
+536 GNSGN
-547 SPHTSTHN
+547 SPHTSRTGSHT
-555 SRGGGS
+555 GGGS
-561 VEIQPVKGSLTDLE
+561 GSHEIQPVKGSLTDLE

-595 EYKAEVEKI
+595 EYKTEVTKI

-617 ELYVSDNSLS
+617 ELYVSDNSLQN
-627 AVSSKLQKYNEKLSL
+627 VSSQLQKYSEKLSL
-642 LDPDKDQHEMF
+642 LDPSKDILTISEIQK
-653 FIREKI
+653 KI
-659 AALTQKENKIK
+659 ALLKQKQNTI
-670 LKLAIDEAYSAG
+670 
-682 YTMNPSM
+682 
-689 NIVKQ
+689 
-694 AKKNLQ
+694 
-700 EALDNVEMNDLSDSL
+700 
-715 IRKIKMIMA
+715 
-724 KLDIQQLKLNL
+724 KLNL
-735 KLHPELVWKGGS
+735 AIAKGFQALQPNTSKNIVDEAKKELEDALNNIPFMEIDDSVNEEIRELLKQLEDTSYTIKIKIHPELEVPKNSVQG
-747 IKYIQKSIQDAT
+747 IQDEISQKT
-759 EKLNLL
+759 KKLNLL
-765 DTTKDVE
+765 DTNKDID
-772 QIDILKKHIEELQ
+772 QINQLKQEIESLQ
-785 KQLEKAK
+785 KKQEKAK
-792 AVIGQGLFTNEG
+792 AKTGQGLLVNEG
-804 SQKDLSNKISKKKAE
+804 SQKDLSDKISKKKAE
-819 LEVAVVGSDE
+819 LEVAVVDSDE

-866 KKTSEGTT
+866 KKASEGTT
-874 ETFQAMGSMF
+874 ETFRAMGSMF
-884 TSIGQM
+884 SSVGQM

-901 LASITG
+901 LGSIAG

-926 AVANGTAEASKVP
+926 AIATGTSEAVKIG
-939 FPANIAAIASTVAA
+939 FPQNIPAIATTVAA

-977 SQIGDQM
+977 SQIGDNM

-1010 NLGGNTENHVSVSN
+1010 NLRGNTENQISVSN

-1052 V
+1052 M

>member
-10 SAEIRDNMSSGLNN
+10 SAEIRDNMSAGLNN

-35 ANEAKNQISDFQRQI
+35 ANEAKTQISDFQRQI

-116 GFAALGLG
+116 GFAALGVG

-171 LGAFTLIGS
+171 LDAFTLIGS

-193 EVTRAAQTLSK
+193 EVTRAAQTLAK
-204 ASGMDLVDAASAIT
+204 ASGMDLVDAAGAIT

-240 GAQKGAADIEY
+240 GAQKGSADIEY

-262 AKMAGLSYKDLIA
+262 AKMAGLSYRDLIA
-275 SIETIA
+275 SIEAIA
-281 PSFASAD
+281 PSFSSAD

-334 SIFGEA
+334 NIFGAA

-352 QGLAELQAAL
+352 QGLADMQTAL

-383 ASLGRIF
+383 GALTRVF
-390 RDFFQTLS
+390 RDFFQTIG
-398 QYTIIRDLV
+398 QYTVIRDLI
-407 SILQG
+407 SLIQYLAIGIGALIQGILW
-412 LAMVVG
+412 L
-418 GVITV
+418 I
-423 VLRLV
+423 

-439 LFIKAAIA
+439 LFCKAALAMI
-447 VVGQAIQPLVNG
+447 GQALTPLVNA
-459 LKTLWTWIK
+459 LKTLWSWIK
-468 SIGFQHIYNS
+468 AIGFEHIYNS

-493 TKALEEYWNK
+493 TGALEQYWNK
-503 FIGKQTKKTAKPVV
+503 FIGKQTKKTGKPVV
-517 QKVKIKQVPEGNA
+517 QKVKIKKVPEGNA
-530 PAGNSN
+530 PEGNSG
-536 GNSNGNNSGGN
+536 GNSGN

-561 VEIQPVKGSLTDLE
+561 GRSEIQPVKGSLTDLE

-595 EYKAEVEKI
+595 EYKTEVAKI

-617 ELYVSDNSLS
+617 ELYVSDNSLQN
-627 AVSSKLQKYNEKLSL
+627 VSSQLQKYSEKLSL
-642 LDPDKDQHEMF
+642 LDPSKDILTISEIQK
-653 FIREKI
+653 KI
-659 AALTQKENKIK
+659 ALLKQKQNTI
-670 LKLAIDEAYSAG
+670 
-682 YTMNPSM
+682 
-689 NIVKQ
+689 
-694 AKKNLQ
+694 
-700 EALDNVEMNDLSDSL
+700 
-715 IRKIKMIMA
+715 
-724 KLDIQQLKLNL
+724 KLNL
-735 KLHPELVWKGGS
+735 AIAKGFQALQPNTSKNIVDEAKKELEDALNNIPFMEIDDSVNEEIRELLKQLEDTSYTIKMKIHPELEVPKNSVQG
-747 IKYIQKSIQDAT
+747 IQDEISQKT
-759 EKLNLL
+759 KKLNLL
-765 DTTKDVE
+765 DTNKDID
-772 QIDILKKHIEELQ
+772 QINQLKQEIESLQ
-785 KQLEKAK
+785 KKQEKAK
-792 AVIGQGLFTNEG
+792 AKTGQGLLVNEG
-804 SQKDLSNKISKKKAE
+804 SQKDLSDKISKKKAE
-819 LEVAVVGSDE
+819 LEVAVVDSDE

-866 KKTSEGTT
+866 KKASEGTT
-874 ETFQAMGSMF
+874 ETFRAMGSMF
-884 TSIGQM
+884 SSVGQM

-926 AVANGTAEASKVP
+926 AVANGLAESSKVK
-939 FPANIAAIASTVAA
+939 FPANIPAIATTIAT

-977 SQIGDQM
+977 SQIGDNM

-1010 NLGGNTENHVSVSN
+1010 NLGGNTENQISVSN

-1052 V
+1052 M

>member
-35 ANEAKNQISDFQRQI
+35 ANEAKNQISEFQRQI
-50 SSVTGSLSGFAN
+50 SAVTGSLSGFAN

-116 GFAALGLG
+116 GFAALGVG

-161 NGTKQSAADV
+161 NGTKQSAAEILD
-171 LGAFTLIGS
+171 AFTLIGS

-262 AKMAGLSYKDLIA
+262 AKIAGLSYKDLIA

-303 QTESKY
+303 QSESKY

-352 QGLAELQAAL
+352 QGLAELQTAL

-383 ASLGRIF
+383 GALARIF
-390 RDFFQTLS
+390 RDFFQTIG
-398 QYTIIRDLV
+398 QYTVIRDLI
-407 SILQG
+407 SLIQYLAIGIGALIQGILW
-412 LAMVVG
+412 L
-418 GVITV
+418 I
-423 VLRLV
+423 
-428 RVVFQIIDTFW
+428 RVVFQVVDTFW
-439 LFIKAAIA
+439 LFCKAALAMI
-447 VVGQAIQPLVNG
+447 GQAITPLVNA
-459 LKTLWTWIK
+459 LKTLWSWIK
-468 SIGFQHIYNS
+468 SIGFEHIFNS

-493 TKALEEYWNK
+493 TGALEQYWNK

-595 EYKAEVEKI
+595 EYKAEVTKI

-627 AVSSKLQKYNEKLSL
+627 VVSSKLQKYNEKLQVLDPEKDFQEIHKIGNEIDQLKKHRNQIKLALAIDRGNSAL
-642 LDPDKDQHEMF
+642 LDPNTSLE
-653 FIREKI
+653 IISE
-659 AALTQKENKIK
+659 
-670 LKLAIDEAYSAG
+670 
-682 YTMNPSM
+682 
-689 NIVKQ
+689 

-700 EALDNVEMNDLSDSL
+700 EALNNVPFDFNPPLVDQIKKEIKMLEDTEYLL
-715 IRKIKMIMA
+715 KIKI
-724 KLDIQQLKLNL
+724 
-735 KLHPELVWKGGS
+735 HPETDIPYNSVQG
-747 IKYIQKSIQDAT
+747 IQNQIAEKT
-759 EKLNLL
+759 KKLNLL
-765 DTTKDVE
+765 DVNKDIV
-772 QIDILKKHIEELQ
+772 QIEKLKAEIESLQEMQNLAKDIT
-785 KQLEKAK
+785 
-792 AVIGQGLFTNEG
+792 GQDLYVNEG
-804 SQKDLSNKISKKKAE
+804 SQKDLSDKISKKKAE

-840 QGKKTKLDIQVEA
+840 EGKKTQIDIQVEA

-866 KKTSEGTT
+866 KKASEGTT
-874 ETFQAMGSMF
+874 QTIQAMGSMF
-884 TSIGQM
+884 SSIGQM
-890 SDDETAAIMQG
+890 SDDETAAILQG

-939 FPANIAAIASTVAA
+939 FPANIAAIASTVAT

-968 AEGGIISGG
+968 TEGGIISGG

>member
-10 SAEIRDNMSSGLNN
+10 SAEIRDNMSSQLNN

-139 QALLGVSDE
+139 KALLGVSDE

-171 LGAFTLIGS
+171 LDAFTLIGS

-193 EVTRAAQTLSK
+193 EVTRAAQTLAK
-204 ASGMDLVDAASAIT
+204 ASGMDLVDAAGAIT

-240 GAQKGAADIEY
+240 GAQKGAGDIEY

-262 AKMAGLSYKDLIA
+262 AKMAGLSYRDLIA

-281 PSFASAD
+281 PSFSSAE
-288 VAGSSLKSTLIALET
+288 VAGTNLKSTLIALEK
-303 QTESKY
+303 QTNDNF

-319 LANLSAANLSAEEKV
+319 LANLDAANLSSSEKV
-334 SIFGEA
+334 QIFGAA
-340 NLTCATALLENQ
+340 NLTCAEALLENQ
-352 QGLAELQAAL
+352 QGLADLQTAL

-369 EMADAKSGSFSQTM
+369 EMADAKSGSFSQTI

-412 LAMVVG
+412 LAVVVG
-418 GVITV
+418 AVIAV
-423 VLRLV
+423 ILRLV

-447 VVGQAIQPLVNG
+447 LVGQAIQPLING
-459 LKTLWTWIK
+459 LKDLWSWIK
-468 SIGFQHIYNS
+468 AIGFQHIYNS

-493 TKALEEYWNK
+493 TGSLEQAWNK
-503 FIGKQTKKTAKPVV
+503 FTGKQTKKQGKTVT
-517 QKVKIKQVPEGNA
+517 QKVKIKQVPEGNS
-530 PAGNSN
+530 PAGNSS
-536 GNSNGNNSGGN
+536 GNSNSGGN
-547 SPHTSTHN
+547 STHN
-555 SRGGGS
+555 SRTGS
-561 VEIQPVKGSLTDLE
+561 QKAEIQPVKGSLTDLE

-589 IKLTPE
+589 IKLSPE
-595 EYKAEVEKI
+595 EYKTEVTKLEK
-604 ENQIKEKKIKLGL
+604 QIKEKKIKLGI
-617 ELYVSDNSLS
+617 ELDVSDNTLS
-627 AVSSKLQKYNEKLSL
+627 VVSSKLQKYNEKLQI
-642 LDPDKDQHEMF
+642 LDPEKDSAEIH
-653 FIREKI
+653 KI
-659 AALTQKENKIK
+659 GNEIDQLKKRQNSIK
-670 LKLAIDEAYSAG
+670 LALAIDRANSAILDP
-682 YTMNPSM
+682 NNSLE
-689 NIVKQ
+689 IVQ
-694 AKKNLQ
+694 EAKKNLQ
-700 EALDNVEMNDLSDSL
+700 DALNNVPFEFNPSLVDQIKLQLKALDDAEYFL
-715 IRKIKMIMA
+715 KIKI
-724 KLDIQQLKLNL
+724 
-735 KLHPELVWKGGS
+735 HPELEVPKNSVQG
-747 IKYIQKSIQDAT
+747 IQDEISKKT
-759 EKLNLL
+759 KQLNLL
-765 DTTKDVE
+765 DTKKDID
-772 QIDILKKHIEELQ
+772 QINQLKSEIEALQQ
-785 KQLEKAK
+785 KQEKAK
-792 AVIGQGLFTNEG
+792 SVTGQGLFTNEG
-804 SQKDLSNKISKKKAE
+804 SQKDLSDKISKKKAE
-819 LEVAVVGSDE
+819 LEVTVIDTPE
-829 YKQLIKEIQEL
+829 YNQLIKEIQDL
-840 QGKKTKLDIQVEA
+840 TLKKKRIDIQVEA

-866 KKTSEGTT
+866 KKASEGTT

-884 TSIGQM
+884 SSVGQM

-915 IMSLVGAKSAE
+915 IMSLVGAKSSE
-926 AVANGTAEASKVP
+926 AIANGLAESSKVK
-939 FPANIAAIASTVAA
+939 FPANIPAIATTIAT
-953 IMSVIGTIASVAGSF
+953 IMSVISTISSVAGSF

-977 SQIGDQM
+977 SQIGDNM

-999 QQNLWKAISTG
+999 QKNLWKAISTG
-1010 NLGGNTENHVSVSN
+1010 NLGGNTENQVSVSN

-1033 LALKNYSKVKS
+1033 LALRNYSKVKS
-1044 KSGQFTGI
+1044 KSGQITGI

>member
-116 GFAALGLG
+116 GFAALGVG

-171 LGAFTLIGS
+171 LDAFTLIGS

-193 EVTRAAQTLSK
+193 EVTRAAQTLAK

-319 LANLSAANLSAEEKV
+319 LANLSEANLSAEEKV
-334 SIFGEA
+334 QIFGQA

-352 QGLAELQAAL
+352 QGLADLQTAL

-369 EMADAKSGSFSQTM
+369 EMADAKSGSFSQTI

-390 RDFFQTLS
+390 RDFFQTLG

-412 LAMVVG
+412 LATVAGV
-418 GVITV
+418 VITV

-428 RVVFQIIDTFW
+428 RVVFQIINTFW

-447 VVGQAIQPLVNG
+447 VIGQAIQPLVNG
-459 LKTLWTWIK
+459 LKTLWSWIK

-478 CVEWCQKALKFFHDF
+478 CVEWCQKAVKFFRDF
-493 TKALEEYWNK
+493 TKSLEDMWNK

-517 QKVKIKQVPEGNA
+517 QKVKIKQVHEGNA
-530 PAGNSN
+530 PDTSTGN
-536 GNSNGNNSGGN
+536 GGGN
-547 SPHTSTHN
+547 SFHTSTHN
-555 SRGGGS
+555 SRGGGGS
-561 VEIQPVKGSLTDLE
+561 GEIQPVKGSLTDLE
-575 KKLQDLQKKYKDGL
+575 KRLQDLQKKYKDGL

-595 EYKAEVEKI
+595 EYKTEVTKI

-627 AVSSKLQKYNEKLSL
+627 AVSSKLQKYNEKLQV
-642 LDPDKDQHEMF
+642 LDPEKDSQEIH
-653 FIREKI
+653 KI
-659 AALTQKENKIK
+659 GNEIDQLKKRQNQIK
-670 LKLAIDEAYSAG
+670 LALAIDRGNSAILDPN
-682 YTMNPSM
+682 TSLE
-689 NIVKQ
+689 IVSE

-700 EALDNVEMNDLSDSL
+700 EALNNVPFNFNPSL
-715 IRKIKMIMA
+715 VDQIKKEIKM
-724 KLDIQQLKLNL
+724 LEDTEYFLKINI
-735 KLHPELVWKGGS
+735 HPELEVPKN
-747 IKYIQKSIQDAT
+747 SIQGIQDEISQKT
-759 EKLNLL
+759 KQLNLL
-765 DTTKDVE
+765 DTKKDID
-772 QIDILKKHIEELQ
+772 QINQLKSEIEALQ
-785 KQLEKAK
+785 KKQEKAK
-792 AVIGQGLFTNEG
+792 AVTGQGLYVNGG
-804 SQKDLSNKISKKKAE
+804 SQKDLSDKISKKKAE

-840 QGKKTKLDIQVEA
+840 EGKKAQIDIQVEA

-861 KLKKI
+861 KLTKI
-866 KKTSEGTT
+866 KNAGEGTK
-874 ETFQAMGSMF
+874 ETFKAMGSMF
-884 TSIGQM
+884 SSIGKM

-901 LASITG
+901 LGSITG
-907 SIAEAVPA
+907 SIVEAVPA

-926 AVANGTAEASKVP
+926 AVANGTAEASKQP
-939 FPANIAAIASTVAA
+939 FPANIAAIATTVAA
-953 IMSVIGTIASVAGSF
+953 IMSVIATIASVAGSF

-1010 NLGGNTENHVSVSN
+1010 NLGGNTENHISVSN

-1052 V
+1052 M

>member
-35 ANEAKNQISDFQRQI
+35 ANEAKNQISDFQKQI
-50 SSVTGSLSGFAN
+50 SSITGSLSGFAN

-91 GVQTQLAGIVSEVTA
+91 GVKTQLAGIVAEVTA

-116 GFAALGLG
+116 GFAALGVG

-161 NGTKQSAADV
+161 NGTKQSAAEV
-171 LGAFTLIGS
+171 LDAFTLIGS

-193 EVTRAAQTLSK
+193 EVTRAAQTLAK

-218 TAMNQMGVEA
+218 TAMNQMGIEA
-228 KDAGMIIDGLST
+228 KDAGMIIDSLST
-240 GAQKGAADIEY
+240 GAQKGSADIEY

-303 QTESKY
+303 QSESKY

-334 SIFGEA
+334 NIFGAA

-352 QGLAELQAAL
+352 QGLAELQTAL
-362 QQTGSAS
+362 QQTGTAS
-369 EMADAKSGSFSQTM
+369 EMADAKSGSFSQTIG
-383 ASLGRIF
+383 ALARIF
-390 RDFFQTLS
+390 RDFFQTIG
-398 QYTIIRDLV
+398 QYTVIRDLI
-407 SILQG
+407 SLIQYLAIGIGAIIKGILW
-412 LAMVVG
+412 L
-418 GVITV
+418 I
-423 VLRLV
+423 
-428 RVVFQIIDTFW
+428 RVVFQVVDTFW
-439 LFIKAAIA
+439 LFCKAVLALI
-447 VVGQAIQPLVNG
+447 GRGLTPLVNA

-468 SIGFQHIYNS
+468 SIGFEHIYNS
-478 CVEWCQKALKFFHDF
+478 LVEWCQKALKFFHDF
-493 TKALEEYWNK
+493 TRALEEYWNK
-503 FIGKQTKKTAKPVV
+503 FIGKQTKKTGKPVV

-530 PAGNSN
+530 PDTSTGNSPT
-536 GNSNGNNSGGN
+536 GNSPTGN
-547 SPHTSTHN
+547 SPHTGSGRN
-555 SRGGGS
+555 SG
-561 VEIQPVKGSLTDLE
+561 EIQPVKGSLTDLE
-575 KKLQDLQKKYKDGL
+575 KRLQDLQKKYKDGL

-595 EYKAEVEKI
+595 EYKTEVTKI

-627 AVSSKLQKYNEKLSL
+627 AVSSKLQKYTEKLQVLDPEKDSQEIHNIGNEIDALKKRQNKIKIALAIDRGNSAL
-642 LDPDKDQHEMF
+642 LDPNTSLE
-653 FIREKI
+653 
-659 AALTQKENKIK
+659 
-670 LKLAIDEAYSAG
+670 
-682 YTMNPSM
+682 
-689 NIVKQ
+689 IVSE

-700 EALDNVEMNDLSDSL
+700 DALNNVPFNFNPSL
-715 IRKIKMIMA
+715 VDQIKKEIKM
-724 KLDIQQLKLNL
+724 LEDTEYFLKINI
-735 KLHPELVWKGGS
+735 HPELEVPKN
-747 IKYIQKSIQDAT
+747 SIQGIQDEISQKT
-759 EKLNLL
+759 KQLNLL
-765 DTTKDVE
+765 DTRKDID
-772 QIDILKKHIEELQ
+772 QINKLKQEIEALQ
-785 KQLEKAK
+785 RKQEKAK
-792 AVIGQGLFTNEG
+792 SVIGQGLFTNEG
-804 SQKDLSNKISKKKAE
+804 SQKDLSDKISKKKAE

-829 YKQLIKEIQEL
+829 YKNLIKEIQEL
-840 QGKKTKLDIQVEA
+840 EGKKTQIDIQVEA

-861 KLKKI
+861 KLKKL
-866 KKTSEGTT
+866 KKSSEGTT
-874 ETFQAMGSMF
+874 QTIQAMGSMF
-884 TSIGQM
+884 SSIGQM
-890 SDDETAAIMQG
+890 SDDETATILQG

-915 IMSLVGAKSAE
+915 IMKLVGAKSAE
-926 AVANGTAEASKVP
+926 AVANGLAESSKVK
-939 FPANIAAIASTVAA
+939 FPANIPAIATTIAA

-977 SQIGDQM
+977 SQLGDQM

-1010 NLGGNTENHVSVSN
+1010 NLGGQRENTVTVTN

>member
-10 SAEIRDNMSSGLNN
+10 SAEIRDNMSAGLNN

-35 ANEAKNQISDFQRQI
+35 ANEAKTQISDFQRQI

-116 GFAALGLG
+116 GFAALGVG

-171 LGAFTLIGS
+171 LDAFTLIGS

-193 EVTRAAQTLSK
+193 EVTRAAQTLAK

-240 GAQKGAADIEY
+240 GAQKGSADIEY

-262 AKMAGLSYKDLIA
+262 AKMAGLSYRDLIA
-275 SIETIA
+275 SIEAIA
-281 PSFASAD
+281 PSFSSAD

-334 SIFGEA
+334 NIFGAA

-352 QGLAELQAAL
+352 QGLADMQTAL

-369 EMADAKSGSFSQTM
+369 EMADAKSGSFSQTI

-390 RDFFQTLS
+390 RDFFQTLG

-412 LAMVVG
+412 LA
-418 GVITV
+418 V
-423 VLRLV
+423 VLGV
-428 RVVFQIIDTFW
+428 VIKWTMTIIRVVFQIIDTFW

-447 VVGQAIQPLVNG
+447 VIGQAVMPLVNA
-459 LKTLWTWIK
+459 LKMLWSWIK

-493 TKALEEYWNK
+493 TGALEQYWNK
-503 FIGKQTKKTAKPVV
+503 FIGKQTKKTSKPVV
-517 QKVKIKQVPEGNA
+517 QKVKIKKVPEGDA
-530 PAGNSN
+530 PDTSTRNSP
-536 GNSNGNNSGGN
+536 GGN
-547 SPHTSTHN
+547 SPHTSQHN
-555 SRGGGS
+555 SRGGVSGYH
-561 VEIQPVKGSLTDLE
+561 EIQPVKGSLTDLE

-595 EYKAEVEKI
+595 EYKTEVAKI
-604 ENQIKEKKIKLGL
+604 ENQVKEKKIKLGI
-617 ELYVSDNSLS
+617 ELYVSDNTLQS
-627 AVSSKLQKYNEKLSL
+627 VSSKLQKYNEKLQI
-642 LDPDKDQHEMF
+642 LDPEKDSQEIH
-653 FIREKI
+653 KI
-659 AALTQKENKIK
+659 GNEIDSLKKRQNAIK
-670 LKLAIDEAYSAG
+670 LALAIDRANSAILDP
-682 YTMNPSM
+682 NNSLE
-689 NIVKQ
+689 IVQ
-694 AKKNLQ
+694 EAKKNLQ
-700 EALDNVEMNDLSDSL
+700 DALNNVPFEFNPSLIDQIKLQLKALDDAEYFL
-715 IRKIKMIMA
+715 KIKI
-724 KLDIQQLKLNL
+724 
-735 KLHPELVWKGGS
+735 HPELEVPKNSVQG
-747 IKYIQKSIQDAT
+747 IQDEISKKT
-759 EKLNLL
+759 KQLNLL
-765 DTTKDVE
+765 DTKKDID
-772 QIDILKKHIEELQ
+772 QINQLKSEIESLQ
-785 KQLEKAK
+785 KKQEKAK
-792 AVIGQGLFTNEG
+792 SVTGQGLFVNEG
-804 SQKDLSNKISKKKAE
+804 SQKDLSDKISKKKAE
-819 LEVAVVGSDE
+819 LEVSVVDSDE

-840 QGKKTKLDIQVEA
+840 EGKKTKLDIQVEA

-861 KLKKI
+861 KLKKL
-866 KKTSEGTT
+866 KKASEGTT

-884 TSIGQM
+884 SSIGQM

-926 AVANGTAEASKVP
+926 AIATGTAEATKIG
-939 FPANIAAIASTVAA
+939 FPQNIPAIATTVAA

-977 SQIGDQM
+977 SQIGDNM

-1010 NLGGNTENHVSVSN
+1010 NLGGNTENQISVSN

>member
-35 ANEAKNQISDFQRQI
+35 ANEAKNQISDFQKQI
-50 SSVTGSLSGFAN
+50 SAVTGSLSGFAN

-116 GFAALGLG
+116 GFTALGIG

-171 LGAFTLIGS
+171 LDAFTLIGS

-193 EVTRAAQTLSK
+193 EVTRAAQTLAK

-228 KDAGMIIDGLST
+228 KDASMIIDGLST
-240 GAQKGAADIEY
+240 GAQKGSADIEY

-281 PSFASAD
+281 PSFSSAD

-352 QGLAELQAAL
+352 QGLADMQTAL

-439 LFIKAAIA
+439 LFIKAALA

-493 TKALEEYWNK
+493 TGALEQYWNK
-503 FIGKQTKKTAKPVV
+503 FIGKQTKKTSKPVV
-517 QKVKIKQVPEGNA
+517 QKVKIKKVPEGDT
-530 PAGNSN
+530 PTVNSN
-536 GNSNGNNSGGN
+536 GNSST
-547 SPHTSTHN
+547 TSTHTSRPGSGIN
-555 SRGGGS
+555 SGRNS

-595 EYKAEVEKI
+595 EYKTEVEKI

-617 ELYVSDNSLS
+617 DLYVSDNSLS
-627 AVSSKLQKYNEKLSL
+627 AVSSQIQKYNEKLQVLDPEKDSQEIHKIGNEIDALKKRQNNIKLALAIDRGNSAL
-642 LDPDKDQHEMF
+642 LDPNTSLE
-653 FIREKI
+653 IISE
-659 AALTQKENKIK
+659 
-670 LKLAIDEAYSAG
+670 
-682 YTMNPSM
+682 
-689 NIVKQ
+689 

-700 EALDNVEMNDLSDSL
+700 EALNNVPFDFNPPLVDQIKKEIKMLEDTEYLL
-715 IRKIKMIMA
+715 KIKI
-724 KLDIQQLKLNL
+724 
-735 KLHPELVWKGGS
+735 HPETDIPYNSVQG
-747 IKYIQKSIQDAT
+747 IQNQIT
-759 EKLNLL
+759 EKTKKLNLL
-765 DTTKDVE
+765 DVNKDIV
-772 QIDILKKHIEELQ
+772 QIEKLKAEIESLQEMQNLAKDIT
-785 KQLEKAK
+785 
-792 AVIGQGLFTNEG
+792 GQGLFTNEG
-804 SQKDLSNKISKKKAE
+804 SQKDLSDKISKKKAE
-819 LEVAVVGSDE
+819 LEVSVVGSDE

-840 QGKKTKLDIQVEA
+840 EGKKTQIDIQVEA

-861 KLKKI
+861 KLKKL
-866 KKTSEGTT
+866 KKASEGST
-874 ETFQAMGSMF
+874 ETLKAMGSMF
-884 TSIGQM
+884 SSIGQM
-890 SDDETAAIMQG
+890 SDDQSAAILQG

-1010 NLGGNTENHVSVSN
+1010 NLGGNTENHISVSN

>member
-62 SLRSGDISG
+62 ALRSGDISG

-116 GFAALGLG
+116 GFAALGVG

-171 LGAFTLIGS
+171 LDAFTLIGS

-193 EVTRAAQTLSK
+193 EVTRAAQTLAK

-228 KDAGMIIDGLST
+228 KDASMIIDGLST
-240 GAQKGAADIEY
+240 GAQKGSADIEY

-262 AKMAGLSYKDLIA
+262 AKMAGLSYRDLIA

-281 PSFASAD
+281 PSFSSAD

-334 SIFGEA
+334 KIFGEA

-352 QGLAELQAAL
+352 QGLADLQTAL

-383 ASLGRIF
+383 GALTRIF
-390 RDFFQTLS
+390 RDFFQTIG
-398 QYTIIRDLV
+398 QYTVIRDLI
-407 SILQG
+407 SLIQYLAIGIGALIQGILW
-412 LAMVVG
+412 L
-418 GVITV
+418 I
-423 VLRLV
+423 
-428 RVVFQIIDTFW
+428 RVVFQVVDTFW
-439 LFIKAAIA
+439 LFCKAALAMI
-447 VVGQAIQPLVNG
+447 GQAITPLVNA

-493 TKALEEYWNK
+493 TGALEQYWNK

-536 GNSNGNNSGGN
+536 GNSSTT
-547 SPHTSTHN
+547 STTSTHTGSGNVGSGRN
-555 SRGGGS
+555 SG
-561 VEIQPVKGSLTDLE
+561 EIQPVKGSLTDLE

-595 EYKAEVEKI
+595 EYKAEVTKI

-627 AVSSKLQKYNEKLSL
+627 AVSSQLQKYNEKLQVLDPEKDIDEIHKIGQQIDNLKKKQNQIKLALAIDRGNSAL
-642 LDPDKDQHEMF
+642 LDPNTSLD
-653 FIREKI
+653 
-659 AALTQKENKIK
+659 
-670 LKLAIDEAYSAG
+670 
-682 YTMNPSM
+682 
-689 NIVKQ
+689 IVSE

-700 EALDNVEMNDLSDSL
+700 EALNNVPFDFNPPLVDQIKKEIKMLEDTEYLL
-715 IRKIKMIMA
+715 KIKI
-724 KLDIQQLKLNL
+724 
-735 KLHPELVWKGGS
+735 HPETDIPYNSVQG
-747 IKYIQKSIQDAT
+747 IQNQIAEKT
-759 EKLNLL
+759 KKLNLL
-765 DTTKDVE
+765 DVNKDIE
-772 QIDILKKHIEELQ
+772 QIEKLKTEIESLQEMQNLAKDIT
-785 KQLEKAK
+785 
-792 AVIGQGLFTNEG
+792 GQGLYVNEG
-804 SQKDLSNKISKKKAE
+804 SQKDLSDKISKKKAE
-819 LEVAVVGSDE
+819 LEVSVVGSDE
-829 YKQLIKEIQEL
+829 YKNLIKEIQEL
-840 QGKKTKLDIQVEA
+840 EGKKTKLDIQVEA

-866 KKTSEGTT
+866 KNASEGTT
-874 ETFQAMGSMF
+874 ETFKAMGSMF
-884 TSIGQM
+884 SSIGQM

-1010 NLGGNTENHVSVSN
+1010 NLGGNTENHISVSN

>member
-116 GFAALGLG
+116 GFAALGVG

-171 LGAFTLIGS
+171 LDAFTLIGS

-193 EVTRAAQTLSK
+193 EVTRAAQTLAK

-262 AKMAGLSYKDLIA
+262 AKMAGLSYNDLIA

-352 QGLAELQAAL
+352 QGLADLQTAL

-459 LKTLWTWIK
+459 LKTLWSWIK

-493 TKALEEYWNK
+493 TGALEQAWNK
-503 FIGKQTKKTAKPVV
+503 FIGKQTKKTGNPVV
-517 QKVKIKQVPEGNA
+517 QKVKIKKVPEGDA
-530 PAGNSN
+530 PIVNSN
-536 GNSNGNNSGGN
+536 ANSSTTTTNTSRTGSGNVGSGRN
-547 SPHTSTHN
+547 
-555 SRGGGS
+555 S

-595 EYKAEVEKI
+595 EYKTEVTKI

-627 AVSSKLQKYNEKLSL
+627 AVSSKLQKYNEKLQL
-642 LDPDKDQHEMF
+642 LDPDKDKEE
-653 FIREKI
+653 IRDISYKI
-659 AALTQKENKIK
+659 NDLKKKENKIK
-670 LKLAIDEAYSAG
+670 LKFAIEEGLSAALTG
-682 YTMNPSM
+682 NTSM

-735 KLHPELVWKGGS
+735 KLHPELVWSGGS
-747 IKYIQKSIQDAT
+747 IKAIQKSIQDAT

-792 AVIGQGLFTNEG
+792 AVTGQGLFTNEG
-804 SQKDLSNKISKKKAE
+804 SQKDLSDKISKKKAE
-819 LEVAVVGSDE
+819 LEVSVVGSDE
-829 YKQLIKEIQEL
+829 YKNLIKEIQEL
-840 QGKKTKLDIQVEA
+840 EGKKTKLDIQVEA

-861 KLKKI
+861 KLKKL
-866 KKTSEGTT
+866 KKASEGTT

-884 TSIGQM
+884 SSIGQM

-939 FPANIAAIASTVAA
+939 FPANIAAIATTVAS
-953 IMSVIGTIASVAGSF
+953 IMSVISTIASVAGSF

-1010 NLGGNTENHVSVSN
+1010 NLGGNTENHISVSN